1 MLKWF
6 SGEEAE
12 SGSVGPGSSPAAAPG
27 ETAVE
32 EMAERLTHTERLV
45 AQLKEM
51 IREKD
56 AVLCSKDD
64 QLKAEKEASEAKLS
78 KLRLQNK
85 AKVTSLTIQ
94 LEELRRQ
101 QGGPDTPTRSKKGS
115 SEGADQASRGKIVLL
130 KKKVEELEQ
139 QLAQR
144 VEELD
149 NKRKEVES
157 QRLRGEEMDAM
168 LIERDRKLTEKE
180 AYIVHLQTA
189 LSGDQSFTPAP
200 AQTSEASGAVQELQ
214 LLVQSLTRKVG
225 ESEERYSLLQEQS
238 ESLKELLVTEKE
250 QYTRKEI
257 MYKENIQTFK
267 DIIIQ
272 KDNQLMEV
280 SQMHE
285 QELFKLA
292 AKSDASAD
300 LEQLLKALKQK
311 LHEKEEVLL
320 GKTQVINVLQGEVDG
335 RDQQIKDLMERLRRL
350 QVERESLEAKME
362 AEKHVMRAQLRDM
375 MEKQRAEIQRLSEQ
389 HQAQLAQTQ
398 QELLGQMEELRRA
411 TVAAPSTSREASG
424 SERAPV
430 DAASV
435 QRIAELEAQAK
446 QKTEDASRSEAKF
459 LKMKAWSKSRIRQ
472 LEEELKKIQAGDAH
486 LDLISLQSRITALEE
501 EREENLCK
509 LEQYDELQAKNE
521 MLQAKLAAYEEQQR
535 TLQADL
541 EQFTK
546 RAASQASESGS
557 ADDAQSQVLEWQE
570 MVAEAATARERAKE
584 EKAAMALRISH
595 MEEEREELI
604 EDDWFFPGCSDSAL
618 ETRQQEL
625 EEELAQARGLGQHRA
640 KKPAAPSQR
649 SLQEDFEFDG
659 QSQFQDPRST
669 SESTTPMEGENM
681 GDGLRS
687 VVEELELERNQLQ
700 EQILSLEERCQD
712 LEDRLQLQAR
722 VETLQVTFDV
732 DEDEQPFWVSQ
743 NELEKLQSQLA
754 SVRHQQSRD
763 AEKHQ
768 LLVTSLN
775 EQLQGLS
782 DMQESLE
789 SSLVE
794 KENTLAKTSEKLEL
808 VSSLRESLSLKE
820 TQFKEVSDK
829 LLQTE
834 QSLENISQKCSGSEK
849 QCGELKSEVTDLTQK
864 LSLLKEKTQKQEVTI
879 DTLQTEVDQTNEELD
894 KLNTAYLEERAQLI
908 HDLQSCEREI
918 DSLKDVL
925 LEKDKEISV
934 LSGNISEYTEQ
945 LIALKQDLKMKED
958 NLIQVENALSKAER
972 EVSILRESQ
981 NSDQRTLENKITEL
995 MENLK
1000 DTEMELLKA
1009 RDLRDSKTAEVE
1021 TLVKQADDDKKA
1033 IQELRGEIQKQ
1044 LQSHCHHLSECE
1056 MHIASLKEQL
1066 MSSAQKLQEALEL
1079 QQQFSNKEQSF
1090 EKELKSSK
1098 DEQNRL
1104 CSQVEKY
1111 RNEMHV
1117 VSQQL
1122 EEQTRT
1128 EDIIRGEMKEKEQ
1141 IIASLEIQLK
1151 EAGAQVEEERQR
1163 FEDAL
1168 KTRDSEREKMSSD
1181 LQSKSENISNLQ
1193 NLLNSLKNEKKQLQE
1208 NLEALTGEF
1217 EMQKQNVHQLKEQVT
1232 SALDSN
1238 ASYQNQVQ
1246 QLSAEAARLQQEL
1259 SDSQIT
1265 ISELRC
1271 EKESLRDEVS
1281 VLERQVSQNST
1292 VIEALQK
1299 DKEELTLQN
1308 SELSRVMEQSSHSS
1322 SEILLEKTNE
1332 CNRLQRS
1339 LREEGEKVAQLQ
1351 GRVQSL
1357 TSKVDQLQSDVAGKD
1372 GTLGNLQMTMEAQQ
1386 KRLMQLQ
1393 EEESSLKSQ
1402 LREKEEVWKENQCL
1416 KSEASNHK
1424 ITVCSLQAEA
1434 ESLREQHSQVCQQIK
1449 NGEETLRNVKHQCQK
1464 HKEELNV
1471 TNETIKSLTEQIGVL
1486 EGNARELESDAELRR
1501 GEVVKLQSHIQA
1513 ATEENHQL
1521 RAACESKEKELAHHS
1536 QVLLDLNG
1544 QLEKALE
1551 QNSSFSA
1558 TVNILTENN
1567 QRLQEELAQK
1577 EKAVSELNAD
1587 KSSLQELLS
1596 GLEKQISE
1604 DRQAIDRLLKEKE
1617 ELATAADGFKK
1628 VLQES
1633 EQSNSAGLLQKTNEC
1648 EALSKV
1654 LKEKEGW
1661 LQNLRE
1667 EADGLKKQ
1675 VAELTEMFTQK
1686 EQTALAQRSQL
1697 EDKQNELL
1705 QLHDAIRVLQEQE
1718 SVLRSGIME
1727 KDALIQQGAEER
1739 QVYQREISREKSV
1752 VSQLQAELETV
1763 RGDCA
1768 EAQLQ
1773 LQQREEEFQM
1783 SRDELNKQTQSVVLL
1798 SSQLGEAN
1806 ERAREMEVRVQKL
1819 ADEHR
1824 LLTRELEQRNAEATD
1839 LTDDAQALK
1848 EQSAAFKSEL
1858 QKTVTAL
1865 ARSQEEVT
1873 RLKTECSGLER
1884 LQGILQEK
1892 DEALRQKDTLV
1903 QQLNDSMAEL
1913 DKMLKQKTD
1922 DAVGQS
1928 AKISDL
1934 EDSVCR
1940 LRDQVDSSGLEV
1952 STLQHSLKQKEELSL
1967 EWQSQSAAAVQTLG
1981 TNLQAKEVEC
1991 SSLKEKVFHL
2001 EESVE
2006 KLNNTL
2012 QAQTSEVEDL
2022 KRVLGQ
2028 KDVALSDQFKCL
2040 QDVQRRADEAL
2051 LFKTQF
2057 TESAELVSQLQSQLH
2072 SLSTDSEHLKKSA
2085 EETQSAFNNL
2095 REKYAANLEELQDAR
2110 RQLSQRMDEV
2120 SGLQKLLD
2128 DSARQRERASS
2139 TTETLRS
2146 ELSAVCQKLEE
2157 AEDLNA
2163 KLSKEKDE
2171 ALVSHQANVSLL
2183 TVEIEKLKSQY
2194 LQVATQL
2201 NVLTENLEQREMA
2214 LHAINSQYSLQNKNT
2229 SQLVSEMQKLEEV
2242 NQRLKEEIAL
2252 SKEENRK
2259 LLTAVSCENA
2269 HLKEEF
2275 SKSLA
2280 EKKEL
2285 ENRCHQMRL
2294 QMEEECSSLKEM
2306 MERVTSERDGIQTKV
2321 SVQDQEL
2328 CQLKENLQKVEQV
2341 LQDSERE
2348 WLFVLDREK
2357 QEKNLLVEQ
2366 LKSVENE
2373 MKSKDIKVDAL
2384 KQDLDGLQEKL
2395 ALASSAIRQGSDQ
2408 LSAKELEASV
2418 SRVQL
2423 EKVLASVQE
2432 KEFENSRLKEALNA
2446 AQHQLHALLQKR
2458 GFSICAPGERSPAL
2472 SDEQVSLQN
2481 MITRLEASHQG
2492 EVDTLNSDLNQTV
2505 AHLKRTEQMLHEG
2518 ERCSDEKDHQTALLQ
2533 TKVEQ
2538 LQSQLSAEVE
2548 RAKDAAV
2555 TLSCLNSELR
2565 EKGDQIGRMNIQ
2577 ISQQLLLLAD
2587 LSQQLLDK
2595 DASIAQVMESAANE
2609 RIKTREEN
2617 SAVVGQLQSLEQE
2630 HATSAKRF
2638 EEISQQLHE
2647 QLSRL
2652 QAELEAATS
2661 QKSDLIQEKDALTSQ
2676 LVTATKEKDAT
2687 KRKLQA
2693 ALLVR
2698 KELLRKVEQYE
2709 AQTEENAEVLRL
2721 QEQLKEAADQ
2731 ARAAAERHEQHI
2743 SDLRKGNL
2751 ETEGQIT
2758 EQKAQS
2764 ERLQSEKQLLESTLN
2779 EKEQRLSQTLQTLT
2793 EKSFL
2798 LEQLQAGAAEKDAAA
2813 EQERKDWMQKLE
2825 QLQKEIQNASSTA
2838 SAAVE
2843 EAEKELAQVT
2853 HEKTKLEKKVHAAL
2867 LARKETTKKAHE
2879 REKKLTQELTELKE
2893 EYQALL
2899 EQQRQQTNDL
2909 NALQFNFEKK
2919 VKEVEELNKTSLSDQ
2934 DELASLKQLMQ
2945 ERDKS
2950 LQDLK
2955 KTMGEREIQ
2964 SQSLPN
2970 LQMELE
2976 NLKSQIGKMYEE
2988 LASKDEAL
2996 TVGEQGAEALKSKLL
3011 TAEKHLE
3018 EAQAEIKEKTDQA
3031 EERRDAL
3038 KAFELRVQQEKH
3050 VLISEKDALESRLNL
3065 LESALQHHTETA
3077 AALEETRLQCA
3088 EKQRSLDVLKR
3099 EQAEAT
3105 ALISE
3110 LKDEISSANKKLA
3123 EFAKDKTCAVCK
3135 TRRDDQD
3142 GPCFSCQRH
3151 ENLQIKL
3158 KEREEAFLM
3167 SKAQLSEK
3175 EELIAALEL
3184 QLQQQIGAHE
3194 ASMERVKTEAAELQR
3209 SQHNGTVNDQDN
3221 QSKIAALT
3229 RKLQAALLSRKELIK
3244 ENSALKQDVKRQ
3256 ADKERAKE
3264 LEFSSLEAALEEI
3277 KRQNMELESSASSAS
3292 RDKDRLRGEVDQ
3304 LLSDNHSLSAACDSL
3319 KLTIE
3324 NITQQKEAFSC
3335 QLESLKDSQTDELSK
3350 WKSKHAELKQEYE
3363 SLLQSYENISSEM
3376 EKMRQVLEATKRDQ
3390 QEAIK
3395 KAHHLEAERDV
3406 LEKQVAKLEEE
3417 QEGIK
3422 EKMRKFSKEKLCKVE
3437 ELEEE
3442 NRNTR
3447 RELTELTEN
3456 HRTEVSELTDR
3467 NRQLE
3472 AEICK
3477 LKASS
3482 EELDEKLSELHSE
3495 NKEMAAKLEEAT
3507 YTLEKASTESK
3518 TYTSSVQLKLDEA
3531 LGLSNSLTAQME
3543 TQTSELG
3550 AQMEVNNSLQKE
3562 KQSLC
3567 QQLEKMQ
3574 NDHELQLGKKDVVI
3588 QELRDVISGHSQE
3601 TVSLNEKVRILED
3614 DKSLLQEELE
3624 NVQEISD
3631 KVKNE
3636 NEYLETVALRN
3647 SEKIDELTESIALL
3661 QAQKM
3666 ELSSQLAATKDMNN
3680 QVRQEKEEEQLRL
3693 VREFEGKLK
3702 TVQRG
3707 NEGSKNV
3714 NKELQELLKEK
3725 HQEINQLQQNCI
3737 RYQEVILE
3745 LESSSKSSQ
3754 AVAEELKRELK
3765 KSSEELSALQQKCGR
3780 AEAELS
3786 VQRDL
3791 LLQAKEKLLSVESER
3806 DQMASHV
3813 SQSSRRPDNQVLQE
3827 TQPVQKTDS
3836 HVHKE
3841 FVFQQQIEELILSK
3855 DGESKKVDELKRQLD
3870 SKDGEMNALKR
3881 AMKTN
3886 EAKLSALSSSP
3897 GGAEASSLWNH
3908 LYQKAL
3914 NEKDNQ
3920 LLEQGFVIKRF
3931 LEDMRVKDKE
3941 MNDLRVTHLK
3951 LERTINE
3958 YSVAAAAQ
3966 QRQLFVLSADNAE
3979 LSESAELMAAQ
3990 VKDLSDHVERLEED
4004 KNVQNRQLSD
4014 GEDAVSRMQLKLQHT
4029 EKINADA
4036 EAQLLLLRSQNDRL
4050 QADSERLEGITVH
4063 LKTLLQSKDA
4073 EIASLLSCRD
4083 GQMSGY
4089 IQQLQAN
4096 HRSQAAA
4103 YEDRLASLGHRRE
4116 AAVKELRR
4124 LEAKLRHLQVQVDR
4138 SSQEREQTAV
4148 KMESFKESMASLQS
4162 ERERLISQQ
4171 RTLATTGGKDG
4182 AASGERLVSKGMK
4195 QEIRKLLNQMDDLN
4209 SENAMLRAQLVRYR
4223 EDLNQVLSLKDNQ
4236 LKVLL
4241 QKQQDVIRNLEH
4253 QKAAAEKRHRETRL
4267 EIQRRGE
4274 ESGALAAEISQLKDR
4289 VATQE
4294 AEILTLRN
4302 QRSATNE
4309 GRVIADL
4316 QDAVAVKA
4324 AECSHL
4330 QQNLLSQRTLTDG
4343 LQEQIQLLEKEKK
4356 QMSAEAKDKGK
4367 SQIDAF
4373 GREVE
4378 GMRRERETAEQ
4389 RAAELAKDQLQLQ
4402 QKLSE
4407 SDTRSRNTRLQ
4418 NESLCKAMAALQDDR
4433 DQLIEDFKTLRNRYD
4448 EELRETRAALNKVE
4462 RSLQDASSDLA
4473 MLAKQRDVLLLK
4485 INALESKDS
4494 HAELNKLLDQLSKA
4508 LSEKERDL
4516 TQAVLENS
4524 AHSRQL
4530 AAFSR
4535 SMGSLQ
4541 DERDRLMEELSKAK
4555 RAVDTRQ
4562 GSNVEASTGVKRCEG
4577 IGVNGVQ
4584 SEAKTRLHTKE
4595 SAQTLQKSQSLG
4607 ASDRDVSDVE
4617 VKDTGTAQE
4626 QLVAGGGSGSEE
4638 LVGRL
4643 QAERVQLHSNLQ
4655 RCMYEIQQRDQ
4666 YFQQLNQKLQQAA
4679 EEKAT
4684 VTSQLRVVS
4693 QTLRDTQTRCQ
4704 WLEGQ
4709 VQGHSQGAAYAEVAP
4724 GAPQERSNTP
4734 VGEERAEAN
4743 QLRERL
4749 LEVEQS
4755 LADERVRRESAEEAL
4770 RLSEDRVKSLS
4781 RDAQR
4786 DVSIDMDTEEEWGA
4800 ASLDPSQPLMAQKVT
4815 GGVLACRRWLRGRSL
4830 YFSRLLTS
4838 RARSRYFFLFYLFFL
4853 HVLVFMCLSSAL

>member
-1 MLKWF
+1 M
-6 SGEEAE
+6 
-12 SGSVGPGSSPAAAPG
+12 
-27 ETAVE
+27 
-32 EMAERLTHTERLV
+32 
-45 AQLKEM
+45 
-51 IREKD
+51 
-56 AVLCSKDD
+56 
-64 QLKAEKEASEAKLS
+64 
-78 KLRLQNK
+78 N
-85 AKVTSLTIQ
+85 
-94 LEELRRQ
+94 
-101 QGGPDTPTRSKKGS
+101 
-115 SEGADQASRGKIVLL
+115 
-130 KKKVEELEQ
+130 
-139 QLAQR
+139 
-144 VEELD
+144 
-149 NKRKEVES
+149 
-157 QRLRGEEMDAM
+157 
-168 LIERDRKLTEKE
+168 LI
-180 AYIVHLQTA
+180 
-189 LSGDQSFTPAP
+189 F
-200 AQTSEASGAVQELQ
+200 
-214 LLVQSLTRKVG
+214 
-225 ESEERYSLLQEQS
+225 
-238 ESLKELLVTEKE
+238 
-250 QYTRKEI
+250 
-257 MYKENIQTFK
+257 
-267 DIIIQ
+267 
-272 KDNQLMEV
+272 
-280 SQMHE
+280 
-285 QELFKLA
+285 
-292 AKSDASAD
+292 
-300 LEQLLKALKQK
+300 
-311 LHEKEEVLL
+311 
-320 GKTQVINVLQGEVDG
+320 
-335 RDQQIKDLMERLRRL
+335 
-350 QVERESLEAKME
+350 
-362 AEKHVMRAQLRDM
+362 
-375 MEKQRAEIQRLSEQ
+375 
-389 HQAQLAQTQ
+389 
-398 QELLGQMEELRRA
+398 
-411 TVAAPSTSREASG
+411 
-424 SERAPV
+424 
-430 DAASV
+430 
-435 QRIAELEAQAK
+435 
-446 QKTEDASRSEAKF
+446 
-459 LKMKAWSKSRIRQ
+459 
-472 LEEELKKIQAGDAH
+472 
-486 LDLISLQSRITALEE
+486 
-501 EREENLCK
+501 
-509 LEQYDELQAKNE
+509 
-521 MLQAKLAAYEEQQR
+521 
-535 TLQADL
+535 
-541 EQFTK
+541 
-546 RAASQASESGS
+546 
-557 ADDAQSQVLEWQE
+557 
-570 MVAEAATARERAKE
+570 
-584 EKAAMALRISH
+584 
-595 MEEEREELI
+595 
-604 EDDWFFPGCSDSAL
+604 
-618 ETRQQEL
+618 
-625 EEELAQARGLGQHRA
+625 
-640 KKPAAPSQR
+640 PSQ
-649 SLQEDFEFDG
+649 
-659 QSQFQDPRST
+659 
-669 SESTTPMEGENM
+669 
-681 GDGLRS
+681 
-687 VVEELELERNQLQ
+687 
-700 EQILSLEERCQD
+700 
-712 LEDRLQLQAR
+712 
-722 VETLQVTFDV
+722 
-732 DEDEQPFWVSQ
+732 
-743 NELEKLQSQLA
+743 
-754 SVRHQQSRD
+754 
-763 AEKHQ
+763 
-768 LLVTSLN
+768 
-775 EQLQGLS
+775 
-782 DMQESLE
+782 
-789 SSLVE
+789 
-794 KENTLAKTSEKLEL
+794 
-808 VSSLRESLSLKE
+808 
-820 TQFKEVSDK
+820 
-829 LLQTE
+829 
-834 QSLENISQKCSGSEK
+834 
-849 QCGELKSEVTDLTQK
+849 
-864 LSLLKEKTQKQEVTI
+864 TQKQEVTI

-925 LEKDKEISV
+925 LEKDKEISA

-945 LIALKQDLKMKED
+945 LITLKQDLKMKED

-972 EVSILRESQ
+972 EVIILRESQ

-995 MENLK
+995 AENLK

-1009 RDLRDSKTAEVE
+1009 RDLRDLKTAEVE

-1044 LQSHCHHLSECE
+1044 MQSHCHHLSECE

-1066 MSSAQKLQEALEL
+1066 MSSAQKLQETLEL

-1128 EDIIRGEMKEKEQ
+1128 EDIIRGEMKEKEE
-1141 IIASLEIQLK
+1141 IIASLEIRLK

-1163 FEDAL
+1163 FEDVL
-1168 KTRDSEREKMSSD
+1168 KTRDSEMEKMSSD

-1217 EMQKQNVHQLKEQVT
+1217 EMQKENVHQLKEQLT
-1232 SALDSN
+1232 SALDSS

-1259 SDSQIT
+1259 RESQIT
-1265 ISELRC
+1265 ISELRS
-1271 EKESLRDEVS
+1271 EKESLRDKVS
-1281 VLERQVSQNST
+1281 VLESEISQNSA
-1292 VIEALQK
+1292 VMEALQK

-1308 SELSRVMEQSSHSS
+1308 GELSRVMEQSSHSS

-1332 CNRLQRS
+1332 CNQLQRS

-1351 GRVQSL
+1351 ERVHSL
-1357 TSKVDQLQSDVAGKD
+1357 TSRVGQLQSDVAGKD

-1386 KRLMQLQ
+1386 KQLKQLQ

-1402 LREKEEVWKENQCL
+1402 LREKEEVWNENERL
-1416 KSEASNHK
+1416 KSEVGNHQ

-1434 ESLREQHSQVCQQIK
+1434 ESLREQQK
-1449 NGEETLRNVKHQCQK
+1449 NGEETLRNVKRQCQK

-1471 TNETIKSLTEQIGVL
+1471 TNETIKSLTEQLGVL
-1486 EGNARELESDAELRR
+1486 QGNARELESDAELRR
-1501 GEVVKLQSHIQA
+1501 GEAVKLQSHVQA

-1521 RAACESKEKELAHHS
+1521 RAACEAKEKELAHHS
-1536 QVLLDLNG
+1536 QVVLDLNG

-1617 ELATAADGFKK
+1617 ELLATADGLKK

-1661 LQNLRE
+1661 LQNLRD

-1675 VAELTEMFTQK
+1675 VAEVTEMFTQK
-1686 EQTALAQRSQL
+1686 EQTALEQRSQL
-1697 EDKQNELL
+1697 EDKQNELS
-1705 QLHDAIRVLQEQE
+1705 QLHETIRVLQEQE
-1718 SVLRSGIME
+1718 SVLRSGVME
-1727 KDALIQQGAEER
+1727 KDALIQRGAEER
-1739 QVYQREISREKSV
+1739 QVHQSEISREKSV

-1768 EAQLQ
+1768 EAKLQ

-1783 SRDELNKQTQSVVLL
+1783 SRDELNKQTQSVVSL
-1798 SSQLGEAN
+1798 SGQLGEAQ
-1806 ERAREMEVRVQKL
+1806 ERARELEVRVQQL

-1839 LTDDAQALK
+1839 LTDDVQALK
-1848 EQSAAFKSEL
+1848 EQSAALKSEL

-1865 ARSQEEVT
+1865 AGSQEEVT
-1873 RLKTECSGLER
+1873 RLNTECSGLER
-1884 LQGILQEK
+1884 LQVVLQEK

-1913 DKMLKQKTD
+1913 EKMLKQKTD
-1922 DAVGQS
+1922 DAAGQS

-1981 TNLQAKEVEC
+1981 TDLQAKEVEC
-1991 SSLKEKVFHL
+1991 CSLKEKVFHL

-2006 KLNNTL
+2006 KLNNAL
-2012 QAQTSEVEDL
+2012 QAQISEVEDL

-2028 KDVALSDQFKCL
+2028 KDAALSDQFKCL
-2040 QDVQRRADEAL
+2040 QDVQIRADEAS

-2072 SLSTDSEHLKKSA
+2072 SLSTDSEHLKKSS

-2128 DSARQRERASS
+2128 DSASQRERASS
-2139 TTETLRS
+2139 TTETVRS
-2146 ELSAVCQKLEE
+2146 ELSAVSQKLEE

-2171 ALVSHQANVSLL
+2171 ALASHQANVSLL
-2183 TVEIEKLKSQY
+2183 TVEIDKLKSQY

-2214 LHAINSQYSLQNKNT
+2214 LHAINSQYSLQNKHT
-2229 SQLVSEMQKLEEV
+2229 SQLVSEMQKLEEG

-2285 ENRCHQMRL
+2285 EGRCHQMRL
-2294 QMEEECSSLKEM
+2294 QMEEESGSLKEM
-2306 MERVTSERDGIQTKV
+2306 MERVTSERDGLQTKV
-2321 SVQDQEL
+2321 SVKDEEL
-2328 CQLKENLQKVEQV
+2328 CQLKENVQKVEQV
-2341 LQDSERE
+2341 LQDSEKE

-2373 MKSKDIKVDAL
+2373 MKSKDVKVDAL

-2395 ALASSAIRQGSDQ
+2395 AVASSAIRQGSDQ

-2432 KEFENSRLKEALNA
+2432 KEVENSRLKEALNA
-2446 AQHQLHALLQKR
+2446 AQQHLHTLLQKR
-2458 GFSICAPGERSPAL
+2458 GLSICAPGERSPAL

-2481 MITRLEASHQG
+2481 MITRLEESHQG

-2505 AHLKRTEQMLHEG
+2505 AHLKRTEEMLNEG
-2518 ERCSDEKDHQTALLQ
+2518 ERCSDEKEQQKALLQ

-2538 LQSQLSAEVE
+2538 LQSELSAEVE
-2548 RAKDAAV
+2548 RAKEAAA
-2555 TLSCLNSELR
+2555 TLSRLNSELR
-2565 EKGDQIGRMNIQ
+2565 EKGEQIGRMNIQ
-2577 ISQQLLLLAD
+2577 IAD

-2617 SAVVGQLQSLEQE
+2617 SAVVGQLQSSEQE
-2630 HATSAKRF
+2630 HTASAKRS
-2638 EEISQQLHE
+2638 EEISQQLH
-2647 QLSRL
+2647 QRLSRL
-2652 QAELEAATS
+2652 QAELEAADS
-2661 QKSDLIQEKDALTSQ
+2661 QKSDLIQEKDALTTQ

-2687 KRKLQA
+2687 KKKLQA

-2698 KELLRKVEQYE
+2698 KELLKKVEQYE
-2709 AQTEENAEVLRL
+2709 AQTEENAEVFRL

-2751 ETEGQIT
+2751 ETEGQII

-2764 ERLQSEKQLLESTLN
+2764 ERLQSEKQLLESTLT
-2779 EKEQRLSQTLQTLT
+2779 EKEQCLSQTLQTLT
-2793 EKSFL
+2793 EKSSQ
-2798 LEQLQAGAAEKDAAA
+2798 LEQLQASAAEKDAAS
-2813 EQERKDWMQKLE
+2813 EQERKDWVQKLD
-2825 QLQKEIQNASSTA
+2825 QLQKEIQQASSTA
-2838 SAAVE
+2838 SAE
-2843 EAEKELAQVT
+2843 LGKELAQVT
-2853 HEKTKLEKKVHAAL
+2853 QEKTKLEKKVHAAL
-2867 LARKETTKKAHE
+2867 LARKETTKKAQE
-2879 REKKLTQELTELKE
+2879 REKKLAQELAELKE
-2893 EYQALL
+2893 EHQALL
-2899 EQQRQQTNDL
+2899 EQQRLQTNDL
-2909 NALQFNFEKK
+2909 NAVQFNFEKK
-2919 VKEVEELNKTSLSDQ
+2919 VKEVEELNKTSLSDR
-2934 DELASLKQLMQ
+2934 DELASLKQLLQ

-2955 KTMGEREIQ
+2955 KTMVEREVQ
-2964 SQSLPN
+2964 SHSLPN

-2976 NLKSQIGKMYEE
+2976 NLKSQIGKMHEE

-2996 TVGEQGAEALKSKLL
+2996 TAGEQGAKALKSELL

-3018 EAQAEIKEKTDQA
+3018 EAQAEMKEKMDQA
-3031 EERRDAL
+3031 EEREAAL
-3038 KAFELRVQQEKH
+3038 RAFGLRVQQEKQG
-3050 VLISEKDALESRLNL
+3050 LISEKEALESRLDL
-3065 LESALQHHTETA
+3065 LEPALQQHAETA
-3077 AALEETRLQCA
+3077 AALEEARLQHA
-3088 EKQRSLDVLKR
+3088 EKQRSLEGLKQ
-3099 EQAEAT
+3099 EQAEAV
-3105 ALISE
+3105 ALIRE
-3110 LKDEISSANKKLA
+3110 LKEEISSANKKLA

-3135 TRRDDQD
+3135 TRPGDQD

-3151 ENLQIKL
+3151 QNLQLKL
-3158 KEREEAFLM
+3158 KESEEAFVM

-3184 QLQQQIGAHE
+3184 QLQQQVG
-3194 ASMERVKTEAAELQR
+3194 ASMERVKSQAAELQR
-3209 SQHNGTVNDQDN
+3209 SQQNGTRGNDQDH
-3221 QSKIAALT
+3221 QSKVAALT

-3244 ENSALKQDVKRQ
+3244 ENSGLKQDVKRQ

-3277 KRQNMELESSASSAS
+3277 KRKNRELESSASSES
-3292 RDKDRLRGEVDQ
+3292 RDKDKLRGEVDQ

-3363 SLLQSYENISSEM
+3363 SLLQSYENISGEM
-3376 EKMRQVLEATKRDQ
+3376 EKMRQILEATKRDR

-3406 LEKQVAKLEEE
+3406 LERQVAKLLEEH
-3417 QEGIK
+3417 EGIK
-3422 EKMRKFSKEKLCKVE
+3422 EKTRRFSKEKLCKVE
-3437 ELEEE
+3437 QLEEE

-3447 RELTELTEN
+3447 RELTELAEN
-3456 HRTEVSELTDR
+3456 HGREVSELTDR

-3472 AEICK
+3472 AQICK

-3507 YTLEKASTESK
+3507 DALEKASAESK
-3518 TYTSSVQLKLDEA
+3518 TYTSSMQLRLDEA
-3531 LGLSNSLTAQME
+3531 LGLSKSLTAQME

-3550 AQMEVNNSLQKE
+3550 AQMEINNSLQKE

-3567 QQLEKMQ
+3567 QQIEKMQ
-3574 NDHELQLGKKDVVI
+3574 NDQQSQLGKKDVAI
-3588 QELRDVISGHSQE
+3588 RELKDVISGHSQE

-3647 SEKIDELTESIALL
+3647 SEKIDELTESVALL
-3661 QAQKM
+3661 QAQNT
-3666 ELSSQLAATKDMNN
+3666 ELNSQLAATKDMNN
-3680 QVRQEKEEEQLRL
+3680 QVRREKEEEQLRL

-3707 NEGSKNV
+3707 KDGSKNM

-3765 KSSEELSALQQKCGR
+3765 KSSEEQAALQQNCSR

-3786 VQRDL
+3786 VQRN
-3791 LLQAKEKLLSVESER
+3791 LLQQAKDKLLRVESER

-3813 SQSSRRPDNQVLQE
+3813 SQPSRRPDNQVLQE
-3827 TQPVQKTDS
+3827 TPPVQKADA
-3836 HVHKE
+3836 HVQE
-3841 FVFQQQIEELILSK
+3841 LVFQQQIEELILSK
-3855 DGESKKVDELKRQLD
+3855 DRESTKVDELKRQLD

-3881 AMKTN
+3881 AMKTS

-3897 GGAEASSLWNH
+3897 GGAEASALWNH

-3941 MNDLRVTHLK
+3941 MSDLRATHLK

-3979 LSESAELMAAQ
+3979 LSESAELMAAR
-3990 VKDLSDHVERLEED
+3990 VRDLSDHVERLEGD
-4004 KNVQNRQLSD
+4004 KTLQNRQLSD
-4014 GEDAVSRMQLKLQHT
+4014 GEEAVSQMQLKLQQT
-4029 EKINADA
+4029 EKTNADA
-4036 EAQLLLLRSQNDRL
+4036 EAQLLLFRAQNDGLR
-4050 QADSERLEGITVH
+4050 ADSERLEGMAAH

-4089 IQQLQAN
+4089 IEQLQAN
-4096 HRSQAAA
+4096 YRSQAAA
-4103 YEDRLASLGHRRE
+4103 YEERSASLGRQRE

-4124 LEAKLRHLQVQVDR
+4124 LEAKLRHLQIQVER

-4148 KMESFKESMASLQS
+4148 KMESLKKSMASLQS
-4162 ERERLISQQ
+4162 ERERLMSQQ
-4171 RTLATTGGKDG
+4171 RALATTGGKDG
-4182 AASGERLVSKGMK
+4182 AASGERLASKGLK

-4241 QKQQDVIRNLEH
+4241 QKQQDVIRNLEQ
-4253 QKAAAEKRHRETRL
+4253 QKAAAEKRLRETR
-4267 EIQRRGE
+4267 
-4274 ESGALAAEISQLKDR
+4274 
-4289 VATQE
+4289 QE
-4294 AEILTLRN
+4294 
-4302 QRSATNE
+4302 
-4309 GRVIADL
+4309 
-4316 QDAVAVKA
+4316 
-4324 AECSHL
+4324 
-4330 QQNLLSQRTLTDG
+4330 LLSRRTLTDG
-4343 LQEQIQLLEKEKK
+4343 LQEQIQLLEQEKS
-4356 QMSAEAKDKGK
+4356 QMSAEAKDKDK
-4367 SQIDAF
+4367 SRADAL

-4389 RAAELAKDQLQLQ
+4389 RAAGLEKDQLQLQ
-4402 QKLSE
+4402 QKLSD
-4407 SDTRSRNTRLQ
+4407 SDARGRNTRLQ

-4448 EELRETRAALNKVE
+4448 EELRESRAALNKAE
-4462 RSLQDASSDLA
+4462 RSLRDASSDLA

-4516 TQAVLENS
+4516 TQAALENS

-4555 RAVDTRQ
+4555 RVVDTRR
-4562 GSNVEASTGVKRCEG
+4562 GSNVEASAGVTRREG
-4577 IGVNGVQ
+4577 VGVSGVQ
-4584 SEAKTRLHTKE
+4584 SEAV
-4595 SAQTLQKSQSLG
+4595 SG
-4607 ASDRDVSDVE
+4607 ASR
-4617 VKDTGTAQE
+4617 
-4626 QLVAGGGSGSEE
+4626 
-4638 LVGRL
+4638 
-4643 QAERVQLHSNLQ
+4643 
-4655 RCMYEIQQRDQ
+4655 
-4666 YFQQLNQKLQQAA
+4666 
-4679 EEKAT
+4679 
-4684 VTSQLRVVS
+4684 
-4693 QTLRDTQTRCQ
+4693 
-4704 WLEGQ
+4704 
-4709 VQGHSQGAAYAEVAP
+4709 
-4724 GAPQERSNTP
+4724 
-4734 VGEERAEAN
+4734 
-4743 QLRERL
+4743 
-4749 LEVEQS
+4749 
-4755 LADERVRRESAEEAL
+4755 
-4770 RLSEDRVKSLS
+4770 
-4781 RDAQR
+4781 
-4786 DVSIDMDTEEEWGA
+4786 
-4800 ASLDPSQPLMAQKVT
+4800 
-4815 GGVLACRRWLRGRSL
+4815 
-4830 YFSRLLTS
+4830 
-4838 RARSRYFFLFYLFFL
+4838 
-4853 HVLVFMCLSSAL
+4853 

>member
-1 MLKWF
+1 
-6 SGEEAE
+6 
-12 SGSVGPGSSPAAAPG
+12 
-27 ETAVE
+27 
-32 EMAERLTHTERLV
+32 
-45 AQLKEM
+45 
-51 IREKD
+51 
-56 AVLCSKDD
+56 
-64 QLKAEKEASEAKLS
+64 
-78 KLRLQNK
+78 
-85 AKVTSLTIQ
+85 
-94 LEELRRQ
+94 
-101 QGGPDTPTRSKKGS
+101 
-115 SEGADQASRGKIVLL
+115 
-130 KKKVEELEQ
+130 
-139 QLAQR
+139 
-144 VEELD
+144 
-149 NKRKEVES
+149 
-157 QRLRGEEMDAM
+157 
-168 LIERDRKLTEKE
+168 
-180 AYIVHLQTA
+180 
-189 LSGDQSFTPAP
+189 
-200 AQTSEASGAVQELQ
+200 
-214 LLVQSLTRKVG
+214 
-225 ESEERYSLLQEQS
+225 
-238 ESLKELLVTEKE
+238 
-250 QYTRKEI
+250 
-257 MYKENIQTFK
+257 
-267 DIIIQ
+267 
-272 KDNQLMEV
+272 
-280 SQMHE
+280 
-285 QELFKLA
+285 
-292 AKSDASAD
+292 
-300 LEQLLKALKQK
+300 
-311 LHEKEEVLL
+311 
-320 GKTQVINVLQGEVDG
+320 
-335 RDQQIKDLMERLRRL
+335 
-350 QVERESLEAKME
+350 
-362 AEKHVMRAQLRDM
+362 
-375 MEKQRAEIQRLSEQ
+375 
-389 HQAQLAQTQ
+389 
-398 QELLGQMEELRRA
+398 
-411 TVAAPSTSREASG
+411 
-424 SERAPV
+424 
-430 DAASV
+430 
-435 QRIAELEAQAK
+435 
-446 QKTEDASRSEAKF
+446 
-459 LKMKAWSKSRIRQ
+459 
-472 LEEELKKIQAGDAH
+472 
-486 LDLISLQSRITALEE
+486 
-501 EREENLCK
+501 
-509 LEQYDELQAKNE
+509 
-521 MLQAKLAAYEEQQR
+521 
-535 TLQADL
+535 
-541 EQFTK
+541 
-546 RAASQASESGS
+546 
-557 ADDAQSQVLEWQE
+557 
-570 MVAEAATARERAKE
+570 
-584 EKAAMALRISH
+584 
-595 MEEEREELI
+595 
-604 EDDWFFPGCSDSAL
+604 
-618 ETRQQEL
+618 
-625 EEELAQARGLGQHRA
+625 
-640 KKPAAPSQR
+640 
-649 SLQEDFEFDG
+649 
-659 QSQFQDPRST
+659 
-669 SESTTPMEGENM
+669 MEGENM
-681 GDGLRS
+681 GGWWPEHSTPDTDGLRS

-849 QCGELKSEVTDLTQK
+849 QCGELKSEVADLTQK

-981 NSDQRTLENKITEL
+981 NSDQRTLESKITEL

-1128 EDIIRGEMKEKEQ
+1128 EDIIRGEMKEK
-1141 IIASLEIQLK
+1141 
-1151 EAGAQVEEERQR
+1151 
-1163 FEDAL
+1163 
-1168 KTRDSEREKMSSD
+1168 
-1181 LQSKSENISNLQ
+1181 SKSY
-1193 NLLNSLKNEKKQLQE
+1193 LKNEKKQLQE

-1238 ASYQNQVQ
+1238 ASYQNQV
-1246 QLSAEAARLQQEL
+1246 
-1259 SDSQIT
+1259 
-1265 ISELRC
+1265 
-1271 EKESLRDEVS
+1271 
-1281 VLERQVSQNST
+1281 SQNST

-1308 SELSRVMEQSSHSS
+1308 MP
-1322 SEILLEKTNE
+1322 
-1332 CNRLQRS
+1332 
-1339 LREEGEKVAQLQ
+1339 
-1351 GRVQSL
+1351 
-1357 TSKVDQLQSDVAGKD
+1357 
-1372 GTLGNLQMTMEAQQ
+1372 
-1386 KRLMQLQ
+1386 
-1393 EEESSLKSQ
+1393 
-1402 LREKEEVWKENQCL
+1402 
-1416 KSEASNHK
+1416 
-1424 ITVCSLQAEA
+1424 
-1434 ESLREQHSQVCQQIK
+1434 K
-1449 NGEETLRNVKHQCQK
+1449 N
-1464 HKEELNV
+1464 KEELNV

-1596 GLEKQISE
+1596 GLEKKISE

-1686 EQTALAQRSQL
+1686 EQTALEQRSQL

-1768 EAQLQ
+1768 EAKLQ

-1892 DEALRQKDTLV
+1892 DEALRQKDTLCK
-1903 QQLNDSMAEL
+1903 N
-1913 DKMLKQKTD
+1913 
-1922 DAVGQS
+1922 
-1928 AKISDL
+1928 IDL

-1967 EWQSQSAAAVQTLG
+1967 EWQSQSAAADQTLG

-2446 AQHQLHALLQKR
+2446 AQHQLHTLLQKR

-3077 AALEETRLQCA
+3077 AALEEARLQCA

-3158 KEREEAFLM
+3158 KEREE
-3167 SKAQLSEK
+3167 

-3244 ENSALKQDVKRQ
+3244 ENSALKQDIKRQ

-3376 EKMRQVLEATKRDQ
+3376 EKMRQVLEATKRDR

-3707 NEGSKNV
+3707 NDGSKNV

-3791 LLQAKEKLLSVESER
+3791 LQQAKEKLLSVESER

-4138 SSQEREQTAV
+4138 SSQEREH
-4148 KMESFKESMASLQS
+4148 
-4162 ERERLISQQ
+4162 
-4171 RTLATTGGKDG
+4171 G
-4182 AASGERLVSKGMK
+4182 
-4195 QEIRKLLNQMDDLN
+4195 
-4209 SENAMLRAQLVRYR
+4209 
-4223 EDLNQVLSLKDNQ
+4223 
-4236 LKVLL
+4236 
-4241 QKQQDVIRNLEH
+4241 
-4253 QKAAAEKRHRETRL
+4253 
-4267 EIQRRGE
+4267 
-4274 ESGALAAEISQLKDR
+4274 
-4289 VATQE
+4289 
-4294 AEILTLRN
+4294 
-4302 QRSATNE
+4302 
-4309 GRVIADL
+4309 
-4316 QDAVAVKA
+4316 
-4324 AECSHL
+4324 
-4330 QQNLLSQRTLTDG
+4330 
-4343 LQEQIQLLEKEKK
+4343 
-4356 QMSAEAKDKGK
+4356 
-4367 SQIDAF
+4367 
-4373 GREVE
+4373 
-4378 GMRRERETAEQ
+4378 
-4389 RAAELAKDQLQLQ
+4389 
-4402 QKLSE
+4402 
-4407 SDTRSRNTRLQ
+4407 
-4418 NESLCKAMAALQDDR
+4418 
-4433 DQLIEDFKTLRNRYD
+4433 
-4448 EELRETRAALNKVE
+4448 
-4462 RSLQDASSDLA
+4462 
-4473 MLAKQRDVLLLK
+4473 
-4485 INALESKDS
+4485 
-4494 HAELNKLLDQLSKA
+4494 
-4508 LSEKERDL
+4508 
-4516 TQAVLENS
+4516 
-4524 AHSRQL
+4524 
-4530 AAFSR
+4530 
-4535 SMGSLQ
+4535 
-4541 DERDRLMEELSKAK
+4541 
-4555 RAVDTRQ
+4555 
-4562 GSNVEASTGVKRCEG
+4562 
-4577 IGVNGVQ
+4577 
-4584 SEAKTRLHTKE
+4584 
-4595 SAQTLQKSQSLG
+4595 
-4607 ASDRDVSDVE
+4607 
-4617 VKDTGTAQE
+4617 
-4626 QLVAGGGSGSEE
+4626 
-4638 LVGRL
+4638 
-4643 QAERVQLHSNLQ
+4643 
-4655 RCMYEIQQRDQ
+4655 
-4666 YFQQLNQKLQQAA
+4666 
-4679 EEKAT
+4679 
-4684 VTSQLRVVS
+4684 
-4693 QTLRDTQTRCQ
+4693 
-4704 WLEGQ
+4704 
-4709 VQGHSQGAAYAEVAP
+4709 
-4724 GAPQERSNTP
+4724 
-4734 VGEERAEAN
+4734 
-4743 QLRERL
+4743 
-4749 LEVEQS
+4749 
-4755 LADERVRRESAEEAL
+4755 
-4770 RLSEDRVKSLS
+4770 
-4781 RDAQR
+4781 
-4786 DVSIDMDTEEEWGA
+4786 
-4800 ASLDPSQPLMAQKVT
+4800 
-4815 GGVLACRRWLRGRSL
+4815 
-4830 YFSRLLTS
+4830 
-4838 RARSRYFFLFYLFFL
+4838 
-4853 HVLVFMCLSSAL
+4853 

>member
-1 MLKWF
+1 MYLIF
-6 SGEEAE
+6 
-12 SGSVGPGSSPAAAPG
+12 
-27 ETAVE
+27 
-32 EMAERLTHTERLV
+32 
-45 AQLKEM
+45 
-51 IREKD
+51 
-56 AVLCSKDD
+56 
-64 QLKAEKEASEAKLS
+64 LS
-78 KLRLQNK
+78 Q
-85 AKVTSLTIQ
+85 
-94 LEELRRQ
+94 
-101 QGGPDTPTRSKKGS
+101 
-115 SEGADQASRGKIVLL
+115 
-130 KKKVEELEQ
+130 
-139 QLAQR
+139 
-144 VEELD
+144 
-149 NKRKEVES
+149 
-157 QRLRGEEMDAM
+157 
-168 LIERDRKLTEKE
+168 
-180 AYIVHLQTA
+180 
-189 LSGDQSFTPAP
+189 
-200 AQTSEASGAVQELQ
+200 
-214 LLVQSLTRKVG
+214 
-225 ESEERYSLLQEQS
+225 
-238 ESLKELLVTEKE
+238 
-250 QYTRKEI
+250 
-257 MYKENIQTFK
+257 
-267 DIIIQ
+267 
-272 KDNQLMEV
+272 
-280 SQMHE
+280 
-285 QELFKLA
+285 
-292 AKSDASAD
+292 
-300 LEQLLKALKQK
+300 
-311 LHEKEEVLL
+311 
-320 GKTQVINVLQGEVDG
+320 
-335 RDQQIKDLMERLRRL
+335 
-350 QVERESLEAKME
+350 
-362 AEKHVMRAQLRDM
+362 
-375 MEKQRAEIQRLSEQ
+375 
-389 HQAQLAQTQ
+389 
-398 QELLGQMEELRRA
+398 
-411 TVAAPSTSREASG
+411 
-424 SERAPV
+424 
-430 DAASV
+430 
-435 QRIAELEAQAK
+435 
-446 QKTEDASRSEAKF
+446 
-459 LKMKAWSKSRIRQ
+459 
-472 LEEELKKIQAGDAH
+472 
-486 LDLISLQSRITALEE
+486 
-501 EREENLCK
+501 
-509 LEQYDELQAKNE
+509 
-521 MLQAKLAAYEEQQR
+521 
-535 TLQADL
+535 
-541 EQFTK
+541 
-546 RAASQASESGS
+546 
-557 ADDAQSQVLEWQE
+557 
-570 MVAEAATARERAKE
+570 
-584 EKAAMALRISH
+584 
-595 MEEEREELI
+595 
-604 EDDWFFPGCSDSAL
+604 
-618 ETRQQEL
+618 
-625 EEELAQARGLGQHRA
+625 
-640 KKPAAPSQR
+640 
-649 SLQEDFEFDG
+649 
-659 QSQFQDPRST
+659 
-669 SESTTPMEGENM
+669 
-681 GDGLRS
+681 
-687 VVEELELERNQLQ
+687 
-700 EQILSLEERCQD
+700 
-712 LEDRLQLQAR
+712 
-722 VETLQVTFDV
+722 
-732 DEDEQPFWVSQ
+732 
-743 NELEKLQSQLA
+743 
-754 SVRHQQSRD
+754 
-763 AEKHQ
+763 
-768 LLVTSLN
+768 
-775 EQLQGLS
+775 
-782 DMQESLE
+782 
-789 SSLVE
+789 
-794 KENTLAKTSEKLEL
+794 
-808 VSSLRESLSLKE
+808 
-820 TQFKEVSDK
+820 
-829 LLQTE
+829 
-834 QSLENISQKCSGSEK
+834 
-849 QCGELKSEVTDLTQK
+849 
-864 LSLLKEKTQKQEVTI
+864 TQKQDVTI

-945 LIALKQDLKMKED
+945 LITLKQDLKMKED
-958 NLIQVENALSKAER
+958 NLIQVENALSKADR
-972 EVSILRESQ
+972 EVIILRESQ

-995 MENLK
+995 AENLK

-1021 TLVKQADDDKKA
+1021 TLVKQADDDKRA

-1044 LQSHCHHLSECE
+1044 MQSHCHHLSECE

-1066 MSSAQKLQEALEL
+1066 ISSAQKLQETLEL
-1079 QQQFSNKEQSF
+1079 QQQFRNKEQSF

-1117 VSQQL
+1117 VSQRL

-1128 EDIIRGEMKEKEQ
+1128 EGIIRGEIKEKEE
-1141 IIASLEIQLK
+1141 IIVSLEIQLK

-1163 FEDAL
+1163 LEDAL
-1168 KTRDSEREKMSSD
+1168 KTKDSEMEKMNSD

-1193 NLLNSLKNEKKQLQE
+1193 NHLNSLKNEKKQLQE
-1208 NLEALTGEF
+1208 NLEALTGEL
-1217 EMQKQNVHQLKEQVT
+1217 EMEKQNVHQLKQQLT

-1238 ASYQNQVQ
+1238 ASYQNQVE

-1265 ISELRC
+1265 ISELGS
-1271 EKESLRDEVS
+1271 EKESLRDKVS
-1281 VLERQVSQNST
+1281 VLEKEVSQNRT
-1292 VIEALQK
+1292 VMEALQK

-1308 SELSRVMEQSSHSS
+1308 GELSRVMEQSSHSS

-1332 CNRLQRS
+1332 CNQLQRS

-1351 GRVQSL
+1351 ERVQSL
-1357 TSKVDQLQSDVAGKD
+1357 TSKVDQLQSDLAGKD

-1386 KRLMQLQ
+1386 KQLMQLQ
-1393 EEESSLKSQ
+1393 EEESSLRGQ
-1402 LREKEEVWKENQCL
+1402 LREKEDVWKENERL
-1416 KSEASNHK
+1416 KSEVSNHQ
-1424 ITVCSLQAEA
+1424 ISVCSLQAEA
-1434 ESLREQHSQVCQQIK
+1434 EALREKHSQVCQQVK
-1449 NGEETLRNVKHQCQK
+1449 NGEETLTNVKRQCQK

-1471 TNETIKSLTEQIGVL
+1471 TNETIKSLTEQMGVL

-1501 GEVVKLQSHIQA
+1501 AEVVKLQSHIQA

-1551 QNSSFSA
+1551 QKSSFSA
-1558 TVNILTENN
+1558 TVNSLTENN

-1577 EKAVSELNAD
+1577 EKAVSQLNAD
-1587 KSSLQELLS
+1587 KSSLQELLP

-1617 ELATAADGFKK
+1617 ELLTTADGLKK

-1667 EADGLKKQ
+1667 EAEGLKKQ

-1686 EQTALAQRSQL
+1686 EQTALEQRSQL

-1705 QLHDAIRVLQEQE
+1705 QLHDTIRALQEQE
-1718 SVLRSGIME
+1718 SVLRTGILE
-1727 KDALIQQGAEER
+1727 KEALIQRGAEER
-1739 QVYQREISREKSV
+1739 QVYQSEISLEKSV

-1768 EAQLQ
+1768 EAKLQ

-1798 SSQLGEAN
+1798 SSQLGEAD
-1806 ERAREMEVRVQKL
+1806 ERAREMEVRVQQL

-1839 LTDDAQALK
+1839 LTDDVQALK
-1848 EQSAAFKSEL
+1848 EQSAALKSEL

-1873 RLKTECSGLER
+1873 RLETECSGLER
-1884 LQGILQEK
+1884 LRVILPEK
-1892 DEALRQKDTLV
+1892 DEALRQKDALV
-1903 QQLNDSMAEL
+1903 QQLNDSMAER
-1913 DKMLKQKTD
+1913 DKMLKQKAD
-1922 DAVGQS
+1922 DALGQS

-1981 TNLQAKEVEC
+1981 ANLQAKEVEC

-2006 KLNNTL
+2006 KLSNTL
-2012 QAQTSEVEDL
+2012 QAQISEVEDL

-2028 KDVALSDQFKCL
+2028 KDAALSDQFKCL

-2110 RQLSQRMDEV
+2110 RQLSQRMDEA

-2128 DSARQRERASS
+2128 DSASQRERASS

-2171 ALVSHQANVSLL
+2171 ALASHQANVSLL

-2214 LHAINSQYSLQNKNT
+2214 LHAINSQYSLQNKHT
-2229 SQLVSEMQKLEEV
+2229 SQVVSEMQKLEEG
-2242 NQRLKEEIAL
+2242 NQRLKEEMAL

-2259 LLTAVSCENA
+2259 LLTALSCENA

-2285 ENRCHQMRL
+2285 EGRCHQMRL
-2294 QMEEECSSLKEM
+2294 QTEEESSSLKEM
-2306 MERVTSERDGIQTKV
+2306 MERVTSERDGLQTKV
-2321 SVQDQEL
+2321 SVKDEEL
-2328 CQLKENLQKVEQV
+2328 CQLKENVQKVEQV

-2373 MKSKDIKVDAL
+2373 MKSKDVKVDAL

-2423 EKVLASVQE
+2423 ETVLASVQE
-2432 KEFENSRLKEALNA
+2432 KEFENSHLKEALNA
-2446 AQHQLHALLQKR
+2446 AQQQVHTLLQKR
-2458 GFSICAPGERSPAL
+2458 GFPVCAPGERSPAL
-2472 SDEQVSLQN
+2472 SDDQMSLQN
-2481 MITRLEASHQG
+2481 MITRLEESHQG
-2492 EVDTLNSDLNQTV
+2492 EVDTLSSDLNQTV
-2505 AHLKRTEQMLHEG
+2505 ARLKRTEEMLNEG
-2518 ERCSDEKDHQTALLQ
+2518 ERCSDEKDQQTALLH
-2533 TKVEQ
+2533 TEVEQ

-2548 RAKDAAV
+2548 RAKEAAV
-2555 TLSCLNSELR
+2555 TLSRFNSELR
-2565 EKGDQIGRMNIQ
+2565 EKGEQIGRMDIQ
-2577 ISQQLLLLAD
+2577 ISQQQQLLAD
-2587 LSQQLLDK
+2587 LSQQLLDR

-2617 SAVVGQLQSLEQE
+2617 SAVVGQLQSSEQE
-2630 HATSAKRF
+2630 HKTSAKRS
-2638 EEISQQLHE
+2638 EETSQQLRE

-2652 QAELEAATS
+2652 QAELQAAES

-2676 LVTATKEKDAT
+2676 LATATKEKDAT
-2687 KRKLQA
+2687 KKKLQA

-2698 KELLRKVEQYE
+2698 KELLKKVEQYE
-2709 AQTEENAEVLRL
+2709 AQREESAEVSRL
-2721 QEQLKEAADQ
+2721 QEQLKEAADH
-2731 ARAAAERHEQHI
+2731 ARAAAERHEQHV

-2751 ETEGQIT
+2751 ETEGQII
-2758 EQKAQS
+2758 EQRAQI
-2764 ERLQSEKQLLESTLN
+2764 ERLQSEKQLLESTLT
-2779 EKEQRLSQTLQTLT
+2779 EKEPCLSQTLQTLT
-2793 EKSFL
+2793 EKSSL
-2798 LEQLQAGAAEKDAAA
+2798 LEQLQASAAEKDAAS
-2813 EQERKDWMQKLE
+2813 ERERKDWMQKLD
-2825 QLQKEIQNASSTA
+2825 QLQIEIQNSSSTA
-2838 SAAVE
+2838 SAAVVE
-2843 EAEKELAQVT
+2843 MEKELAQVT

-2867 LARKETTKKAHE
+2867 LARKETAKKAHE
-2879 REKKLTQELTELKE
+2879 REKKLTQELAQLKE
-2893 EYQALL
+2893 EHQGLL

-2934 DELASLKQLMQ
+2934 DELASLKQSMQ

-2955 KTMGEREIQ
+2955 KTMVEREIQ
-2964 SQSLPN
+2964 SHSLPN
-2970 LQMELE
+2970 VQMELE

-2988 LASKDEAL
+2988 LASKDEAV
-2996 TVGEQGAEALKSKLL
+2996 TVGERAAKALKSKLL

-3018 EAQAEIKEKTDQA
+3018 EARAEIKEKTDQA
-3031 EERRDAL
+3031 EERQGAL
-3038 KAFELRVQQEKH
+3038 TAFELRVQQENH
-3050 VLISEKDALESRLNL
+3050 VLISEKEALEARLKL
-3065 LESALQHHTETA
+3065 LESELQQHAETA
-3077 AALEETRLQCA
+3077 AALEETRLQRA
-3088 EKQRSLDVLKR
+3088 EKQRSLDALKQ
-3099 EQAEAT
+3099 EQAESV
-3105 ALISE
+3105 ALIRE

-3123 EFAKDKTCAVCK
+3123 EFAKEKTCAVCK
-3135 TRRDDQD
+3135 TRQDDQG
-3142 GPCFSCQRH
+3142 GPCSSCQRH
-3151 ENLQIKL
+3151 HHLQLKL
-3158 KEREEAFLM
+3158 KESEEAFLM

-3184 QLQQQIGAHE
+3184 QLQQQMGAHE
-3194 ASMERVKTEAAELQR
+3194 ASMERAKTEAAELQR
-3209 SQHNGTVNDQDN
+3209 SQQNGTQGNDQDN

-3256 ADKERAKE
+3256 ADKEQAKE
-3264 LEFSSLEAALEEI
+3264 LEFSSVEAALEEI
-3277 KRQNMELESSASSAS
+3277 KRQNRELESAASSAS
-3292 RDKDRLRGEVDQ
+3292 RDKDKLRGEVDQ

-3335 QLESLKDSQTDELSK
+3335 QLESLNDSQTDELSK

-3363 SLLQSYENISSEM
+3363 CLLQSYENISSEM
-3376 EKMRQVLEATKRDQ
+3376 EKMRQILEATKRER
-3390 QEAIK
+3390 QEATR

-3417 QEGIK
+3417 REGIK
-3422 EKMRKFSKEKLCKVE
+3422 EKTRKFSKEKLRKVE

-3447 RELTELTEN
+3447 RELAELTEN
-3456 HRTEVSELTDR
+3456 HRREASELTDR
-3467 NRQLE
+3467 NGQLE

-3482 EELDEKLSELHSE
+3482 EELDEKLSELQSE

-3507 YTLEKASTESK
+3507 YTLEEASTESR
-3518 TYTSSVQLKLDEA
+3518 TYTSSMQLRLDEA

-3543 TQTSELG
+3543 TQASELG
-3550 AQMEVNNSLQKE
+3550 AQMEINNSLQKE

-3567 QQLEKMQ
+3567 QQIEKMQ
-3574 NDHELQLGKKDVVI
+3574 NDQEWQLGQKEVAI
-3588 QELRDVISGHSQE
+3588 QELKDVISGHSQE

-3636 NEYLETVALRN
+3636 NEYLESVALRN
-3647 SEKIDELTESIALL
+3647 SEKIDELTESVALL
-3661 QAQKM
+3661 QAENV
-3666 ELSSQLAATKDMNN
+3666 ELNSQLAATKDVNN
-3680 QVRQEKEEEQLRL
+3680 QVRREKEEEQLRL

-3707 NEGSKNV
+3707 SEGSKNV

-3737 RYQEVILE
+3737 RYQEVILD
-3745 LESSSKSSQ
+3745 LESSSKGSQ
-3754 AVAEELKRELK
+3754 AAAEELKRELK
-3765 KSSEELSALQQKCGR
+3765 KSSEELSALQQNCSR

-3786 VQRDL
+3786 EQRN
-3791 LLQAKEKLLSVESER
+3791 LLQQAKDKLLRVESER
-3806 DQMASHV
+3806 DQLASHV
-3813 SQSSRRPDNQVLQE
+3813 SQSRRRPDHQVLQE
-3827 TQPVQKTDS
+3827 SQPLQKTDS

-3841 FVFQQQIEELILSK
+3841 LVFQQQIEELILSK
-3855 DGESKKVDELKRQLD
+3855 DGESQKVDELKRQLD
-3870 SKDGEMNALKR
+3870 SKDGEVNALKR
-3881 AMKTN
+3881 ALKTN

-3941 MNDLRVTHLK
+3941 MSDLRATHLK

-3958 YSVAAAAQ
+3958 YSLAAAAQ

-3979 LSESAELMAAQ
+3979 LSESAELMAARAE
-3990 VKDLSDHVERLEED
+3990 DLRDHVQRLEEE
-4004 KNVQNRQLSD
+4004 QNLQRRQLSD
-4014 GEDAVSRMQLKLQHT
+4014 GEEAVSQMQLKLRQT
-4029 EKINADA
+4029 EETNADS
-4036 EAQLLLLRSQNDRL
+4036 EAQLLLLRSQHDRL
-4050 QADSERLEGITVH
+4050 QADSERLEGITAH

-4083 GQMSGY
+4083 GQVSGY
-4089 IQQLQAN
+4089 IEQLQAN
-4096 HRSQAAA
+4096 CRSQAAA
-4103 YEDRLASLGHRRE
+4103 YEERLASLGHQRE
-4116 AAVKELRR
+4116 GGVKELRR
-4124 LEAKLRHLQVQVDR
+4124 LEAKLRHFQIQVDR

-4148 KMESFKESMASLQS
+4148 KMESLKKSMASLQS

-4171 RTLATTGGKDG
+4171 RTLTGKDG
-4182 AASGERLVSKGMK
+4182 AGSGERLVSKGMK

-4253 QKAAAEKRHRETRL
+4253 QKAAAEKRQRETRL
-4267 EIQRRGE
+4267 EVQRRDE
-4274 ESGALAAEISQLKDR
+4274 EGGALAAEVSQLRER
-4289 VATQE
+4289 VAARE

-4302 QRSATNE
+4302 QRSTTNE

-4330 QQNLLSQRTLTDG
+4330 QQDLLSQRSLTEG

-4356 QMSAEAKDKGK
+4356 QVSAEARDKDK
-4367 SQIDAF
+4367 SRIEAL

-4378 GMRRERETAEQ
+4378 GMRRERETAQQ

-4407 SDTRSRNTRLQ
+4407 SDTRSRSTRLQ

-4448 EELRETRAALNKVE
+4448 EELRESRAALNKVE

-4485 INALESKDS
+4485 IDALESKDS
-4494 HAELNKLLDQLSKA
+4494 SAELNKLLDQLSKA
-4508 LSEKERDL
+4508 LSEKEKDL

-4541 DERDRLMEELSKAK
+4541 NERDRLMEALSKAK
-4555 RAVDTRQ
+4555 RVVDTRQ
-4562 GSNVEASTGVKRCEG
+4562 GSNVEASAGGKRCEG
-4577 IGVNGVQ
+4577 MGLNGVQ
-4584 SEAKTRLHTKE
+4584 SEAV
-4595 SAQTLQKSQSLG
+4595 SG
-4607 ASDRDVSDVE
+4607 ASRWSECCLAACSSSLLHLCSGMRGPLSLFDIALIAWDRAV
-4617 VKDTGTAQE
+4617 
-4626 QLVAGGGSGSEE
+4626 LGS
-4638 LVGRL
+4638 
-4643 QAERVQLHSNLQ
+4643 
-4655 RCMYEIQQRDQ
+4655 
-4666 YFQQLNQKLQQAA
+4666 
-4679 EEKAT
+4679 
-4684 VTSQLRVVS
+4684 LR
-4693 QTLRDTQTRCQ
+4693 
-4704 WLEGQ
+4704 
-4709 VQGHSQGAAYAEVAP
+4709 
-4724 GAPQERSNTP
+4724 
-4734 VGEERAEAN
+4734 
-4743 QLRERL
+4743 
-4749 LEVEQS
+4749 
-4755 LADERVRRESAEEAL
+4755 
-4770 RLSEDRVKSLS
+4770 
-4781 RDAQR
+4781 
-4786 DVSIDMDTEEEWGA
+4786 
-4800 ASLDPSQPLMAQKVT
+4800 
-4815 GGVLACRRWLRGRSL
+4815 
-4830 YFSRLLTS
+4830 
-4838 RARSRYFFLFYLFFL
+4838 
-4853 HVLVFMCLSSAL
+4853 

>member
-1 MLKWF
+1 MYFIFF
-6 SGEEAE
+6 S
-12 SGSVGPGSSPAAAPG
+12 
-27 ETAVE
+27 
-32 EMAERLTHTERLV
+32 
-45 AQLKEM
+45 Q
-51 IREKD
+51 
-56 AVLCSKDD
+56 
-64 QLKAEKEASEAKLS
+64 
-78 KLRLQNK
+78 
-85 AKVTSLTIQ
+85 
-94 LEELRRQ
+94 
-101 QGGPDTPTRSKKGS
+101 
-115 SEGADQASRGKIVLL
+115 
-130 KKKVEELEQ
+130 
-139 QLAQR
+139 
-144 VEELD
+144 
-149 NKRKEVES
+149 
-157 QRLRGEEMDAM
+157 
-168 LIERDRKLTEKE
+168 
-180 AYIVHLQTA
+180 
-189 LSGDQSFTPAP
+189 
-200 AQTSEASGAVQELQ
+200 
-214 LLVQSLTRKVG
+214 
-225 ESEERYSLLQEQS
+225 
-238 ESLKELLVTEKE
+238 
-250 QYTRKEI
+250 
-257 MYKENIQTFK
+257 
-267 DIIIQ
+267 
-272 KDNQLMEV
+272 
-280 SQMHE
+280 
-285 QELFKLA
+285 
-292 AKSDASAD
+292 
-300 LEQLLKALKQK
+300 
-311 LHEKEEVLL
+311 
-320 GKTQVINVLQGEVDG
+320 
-335 RDQQIKDLMERLRRL
+335 
-350 QVERESLEAKME
+350 
-362 AEKHVMRAQLRDM
+362 
-375 MEKQRAEIQRLSEQ
+375 
-389 HQAQLAQTQ
+389 
-398 QELLGQMEELRRA
+398 
-411 TVAAPSTSREASG
+411 
-424 SERAPV
+424 
-430 DAASV
+430 
-435 QRIAELEAQAK
+435 
-446 QKTEDASRSEAKF
+446 
-459 LKMKAWSKSRIRQ
+459 
-472 LEEELKKIQAGDAH
+472 
-486 LDLISLQSRITALEE
+486 
-501 EREENLCK
+501 
-509 LEQYDELQAKNE
+509 
-521 MLQAKLAAYEEQQR
+521 
-535 TLQADL
+535 
-541 EQFTK
+541 
-546 RAASQASESGS
+546 
-557 ADDAQSQVLEWQE
+557 
-570 MVAEAATARERAKE
+570 
-584 EKAAMALRISH
+584 
-595 MEEEREELI
+595 
-604 EDDWFFPGCSDSAL
+604 
-618 ETRQQEL
+618 
-625 EEELAQARGLGQHRA
+625 
-640 KKPAAPSQR
+640 
-649 SLQEDFEFDG
+649 
-659 QSQFQDPRST
+659 
-669 SESTTPMEGENM
+669 
-681 GDGLRS
+681 
-687 VVEELELERNQLQ
+687 
-700 EQILSLEERCQD
+700 
-712 LEDRLQLQAR
+712 
-722 VETLQVTFDV
+722 
-732 DEDEQPFWVSQ
+732 
-743 NELEKLQSQLA
+743 
-754 SVRHQQSRD
+754 
-763 AEKHQ
+763 
-768 LLVTSLN
+768 
-775 EQLQGLS
+775 
-782 DMQESLE
+782 
-789 SSLVE
+789 
-794 KENTLAKTSEKLEL
+794 
-808 VSSLRESLSLKE
+808 
-820 TQFKEVSDK
+820 
-829 LLQTE
+829 
-834 QSLENISQKCSGSEK
+834 
-849 QCGELKSEVTDLTQK
+849 
-864 LSLLKEKTQKQEVTI
+864 TQKQEVTI
-879 DTLQTEVDQTNEELD
+879 DSLQTEVDQTNEELD

-925 LEKDKEISV
+925 LEKDKEISA

-945 LIALKQDLKMKED
+945 LITLKQDLKMKED
-958 NLIQVENALSKAER
+958 NLIQVENALSKADR
-972 EVSILRESQ
+972 EVIILRESQ
-981 NSDQRTLENKITEL
+981 NSDQQTLENKITEL
-995 MENLK
+995 VENLK

-1044 LQSHCHHLSECE
+1044 MQSHCHHLSECE

-1066 MSSAQKLQEALEL
+1066 TSSAQKLQETLEL

-1128 EDIIRGEMKEKEQ
+1128 EDIIRGEMKEKEE

-1163 FEDAL
+1163 FEDAV
-1168 KTRDSEREKMSSD
+1168 KTRDSEMEKMSSD

-1193 NLLNSLKNEKKQLQE
+1193 NLLNSLKNEKKQLQD
-1208 NLEALTGEF
+1208 NLEALTGEL
-1217 EMQKQNVHQLKEQVT
+1217 EMQKENVHQLKEQVT
-1232 SALDSN
+1232 SALDSK
-1238 ASYQNQVQ
+1238 AAYQNQVQ

-1265 ISELRC
+1265 ISELGC
-1271 EKESLRDEVS
+1271 EKESLRDKVS
-1281 VLERQVSQNST
+1281 VLESLVSQNGI

-1308 SELSRVMEQSSHSS
+1308 GELTRVMERGSHSS

-1332 CNRLQRS
+1332 CNELQRS

-1351 GRVQSL
+1351 ERVQSL
-1357 TSKVDQLQSDVAGKD
+1357 TSKVDQLQSDAAEKD
-1372 GTLGNLQMTMEAQQ
+1372 GTLGNLRMTMEAQQ
-1386 KRLMQLQ
+1386 KQLMQLQ

-1402 LREKEEVWKENQCL
+1402 LREKEDVWEENQRL
-1416 KSEASNHK
+1416 KSEVGSQQIA
-1424 ITVCSLQAEA
+1424 VCSLQEEA
-1434 ESLREQHSQVCQQIK
+1434 ESLREKHSQVCQQIK
-1449 NGEETLRNVKHQCQK
+1449 NGEETLRNVKDQCQK

-1471 TNETIKSLTEQIGVL
+1471 TNETIKSLTGQIGVL

-1501 GEVVKLQSHIQA
+1501 GEVVKLQSRIQA

-1521 RAACESKEKELAHHS
+1521 RTACESKEKELAHHS

-1551 QNSSFSA
+1551 ENSSFSA

-1577 EKAVSELNAD
+1577 EEAVSELNAD

-1596 GLEKQISE
+1596 GLQKRISE
-1604 DRQAIDRLLKEKE
+1604 DRQAIDSLLKEKE
-1617 ELATAADGFKK
+1617 ELATTADGLKK

-1633 EQSNSAGLLQKTNEC
+1633 EQSKSAGLLQKTNEC

-1686 EQTALAQRSQL
+1686 EQTVLEQRSQL

-1705 QLHDAIRVLQEQE
+1705 HLHDTVRVLEEQE

-1727 KDALIQQGAEER
+1727 KDALIQRGAEEL
-1739 QVYQREISREKSV
+1739 QVYQSEISLEKSL

-1768 EAQLQ
+1768 EAKLQ

-1783 SRDELNKQTQSVVLL
+1783 SRDELNKQTQSVALL

-1839 LTDDAQALK
+1839 LTDNVQALK

-1873 RLKTECSGLER
+1873 CLKTERSGLER
-1884 LQGILQEK
+1884 LQVILQEK
-1892 DEALRQKDTLV
+1892 DEALRQKDALV
-1903 QQLNDSMAEL
+1903 QQLNDSLAEL
-1913 DKMLKQKTD
+1913 DTMLKQKTD

-1934 EDSVCR
+1934 EESVCR
-1940 LRDQVDSSGLEV
+1940 LRGQVDSSGLEV

-2006 KLNNTL
+2006 KLNNAL
-2012 QAQTSEVEDL
+2012 QAQISEVEDL
-2022 KRVLGQ
+2022 QRVLGQ
-2028 KDVALSDQFKCL
+2028 KDAALSDQFKCL

-2072 SLSTDSEHLKKSA
+2072 SLSTESEHLKKSA

-2128 DSARQRERASS
+2128 DSASQRERASS
-2139 TTETLRS
+2139 STEALRS

-2163 KLSKEKDE
+2163 KLSQEKDE
-2171 ALVSHQANVSLL
+2171 ALVSHQAKVSLL

-2214 LHAINSQYSLQNKNT
+2214 LHAINSQYSLQNKHT

-2285 ENRCHQMRL
+2285 ESRCHQMQL
-2294 QMEEECSSLKEM
+2294 QMEEESSSLKEM
-2306 MERVTSERDGIQTKV
+2306 MERVTSERDGLQTKV
-2321 SVQDQEL
+2321 SVKDEEL
-2328 CQLKENLQKVEQV
+2328 CQLKENVQKVEQV

-2366 LKSVENE
+2366 LKSIENE
-2373 MKSKDIKVDAL
+2373 MKSKDVKVDAL

-2395 ALASSAIRQGSDQ
+2395 ALASAAIRQGSDQ

-2432 KEFENSRLKEALNA
+2432 KEFENSHLREALNA
-2446 AQHQLHALLQKR
+2446 AQHQFHTLLQKR

-2472 SDEQVSLQN
+2472 SDDQMSLQN
-2481 MITRLEASHQG
+2481 MITRLEESHQG

-2505 AHLKRTEQMLHEG
+2505 AHLKRTEQMLNEG
-2518 ERCSDEKDHQTALLQ
+2518 ERCSDEKEQQTALLQ

-2548 RAKDAAV
+2548 RAEEAAV
-2555 TLSCLNSELR
+2555 TLSCLNSELG
-2565 EKGDQIGRMNIQ
+2565 EKGEQIGRMNIQ
-2577 ISQQLLLLAD
+2577 ISQQQQ

-2609 RIKTREEN
+2609 RIKAREEN

-2630 HATSAKRF
+2630 HKTSAKRS
-2638 EEISQQLHE
+2638 EEISQELRE

-2652 QAELEAATS
+2652 RAELEA

-2676 LVTATKEKDAT
+2676 LVVATKEKDAA
-2687 KRKLQA
+2687 KKKLQA

-2698 KELLRKVEQYE
+2698 KELLKKVEQYE
-2709 AQTEENAEVLRL
+2709 TQTEENAGVLRL

-2731 ARAAAERHEQHI
+2731 ARAAAELHEQHI

-2751 ETEGQIT
+2751 ETE
-2758 EQKAQS
+2758 EQLIEHKAQS

-2779 EKEQRLSQTLQTLT
+2779 EKEQSLSQTLQTLA
-2793 EKSFL
+2793 EKSSL
-2798 LEQLQAGAAEKDAAA
+2798 LEQLQASAAEKDAAS
-2813 EQERKDWMQKLE
+2813 EQERKDWMQE
-2825 QLQKEIQNASSTA
+2825 VDQLQKEIQNTSSTA
-2838 SAAVE
+2838 CAAVVE
-2843 EAEKELAQVT
+2843 MEKELAQVT

-2867 LARKETTKKAHE
+2867 LARKETVKKAHE

-2893 EYQALL
+2893 ECQALS

-2909 NALQFNFEKK
+2909 NAVQFNFEKK

-2955 KTMGEREIQ
+2955 KTMVERE
-2964 SQSLPN
+2964 SRPHLLPN

-2976 NLKSQIGKMYEE
+2976 NLKSQIGKMHEE

-2996 TVGEQGAEALKSKLL
+2996 TVGEQGAKALKSQLL
-3011 TAEKHLE
+3011 TAEKLLE
-3018 EAQAEIKEKTDQA
+3018 EARAEIKEKTDQA
-3031 EERRDAL
+3031 EERQEAL
-3038 KAFELRVQQEKH
+3038 KAFQLRGQQEKQ
-3050 VLISEKDALESRLNL
+3050 VLIREKEALESRLTL
-3065 LESALQHHTETA
+3065 PESELQQHTET
-3077 AALEETRLQCA
+3077 LEETRLQRA
-3088 EKQRSLDVLKR
+3088 ERQRSLDVLTQ
-3099 EQAEAT
+3099 EQAEAV
-3105 ALISE
+3105 ALITE

-3123 EFAKDKTCAVCK
+3123 EFAKDKTCEACK
-3135 TRRDDQD
+3135 TRQDDQD

-3151 ENLQIKL
+3151 ENLQVKL
-3158 KEREEAFLM
+3158 KEREEALLM

-3209 SQHNGTVNDQDN
+3209 SQQNGAQGSDQDN

-3244 ENSALKQDVKRQ
+3244 ENSTLKQDIKRQ
-3256 ADKERAKE
+3256 ADKEQAKE

-3277 KRQNMELESSASSAS
+3277 KCQNKELESSASSAS
-3292 RDKDRLRGEVDQ
+3292 RDKDKLRGEVDQ
-3304 LLSDNHSLSAACDSL
+3304 LLGDNHSLSAACDSL

-3363 SLLQSYENISSEM
+3363 SLLQSYENISSQM
-3376 EKMRQVLEATKRDQ
+3376 EKMRQLLEATKRDR
-3390 QEAIK
+3390 QEAIQR
-3395 KAHHLEAERDV
+3395 AHHLEAERDD
-3406 LEKQVAKLEEE
+3406 LEKQVENLEEE
-3417 QEGIK
+3417 HEGIQ

-3437 ELEEE
+3437 QLEEE

-3447 RELTELTEN
+3447 RELMELTEK
-3456 HRTEVSELTDR
+3456 HRREASELADR

-3482 EELDEKLSELHSE
+3482 EELDEKLSKLHSE
-3495 NKEMAAKLEEAT
+3495 NKEMAAKLEEST
-3507 YTLEKASTESK
+3507 YTLEKASMESK
-3518 TYTSSVQLKLDEA
+3518 TYSSSMQLKLDEA

-3550 AQMEVNNSLQKE
+3550 AQMEINNSLQKE
-3562 KQSLC
+3562 KQNLC
-3567 QQLEKMQ
+3567 QQIEKMQ
-3574 NDHELQLGKKDVVI
+3574 NDQESQLGKKDVVI
-3588 QELRDVISGHSQE
+3588 QELKDVISGHSQE
-3601 TVSLNEKVRILED
+3601 TVSLSEKVRILED

-3647 SEKIDELTESIALL
+3647 SEKIDELTESVALL
-3661 QAQKM
+3661 QAQNM
-3666 ELSSQLAATKDMNN
+3666 ELNSQLAATKDMNN
-3680 QVRQEKEEEQLRL
+3680 HIRQEKEEEQLRL

-3702 TVQRG
+3702 TAQRG

-3754 AVAEELKRELK
+3754 AVAEELKREVT
-3765 KSSEELSALQQKCGR
+3765 KSSEELSASQQKCSR

-3786 VQRDL
+3786 VHRNL
-3791 LLQAKEKLLSVESER
+3791 LQQAKEKLLSVESER
-3806 DQMASHV
+3806 DRMASHA

-3827 TQPVQKTDS
+3827 NQPVPKTDS

-3841 FVFQQQIEELILSK
+3841 LVLQQQIEELIFSG
-3855 DGESKKVDELKRQLD
+3855 DQESKKVDELMGQLD
-3870 SKDGEMNALKR
+3870 SKDGEMNALKQ
-3881 AMKTN
+3881 AMTTN
-3886 EAKLSALSSSP
+3886 EAKLSALSASP

-3914 NEKDNQ
+3914 NEKDSQ

-3931 LEDMRVKDKE
+3931 LEDMRGKDKE

-3990 VKDLSDHVERLEED
+3990 LGELSDHVERLEED
-4004 KNVQNRQLSD
+4004 KNLRNRQLSD
-4014 GEDAVSRMQLKLQHT
+4014 GEEAVSQMQLKLQQT
-4029 EKINADA
+4029 EKIHADS

-4050 QADSERLEGITVH
+4050 QADSERLGGITAH

-4089 IQQLQAN
+4089 IEQLQAN
-4096 HRSQAAA
+4096 YRSQAAA
-4103 YEDRLASLGHRRE
+4103 YEDRLASLGHQKE
-4116 AAVKELRR
+4116 AAAKELRR
-4124 LEAKLRHLQVQVDR
+4124 LEAKLRHLQIQVDR

-4148 KMESFKESMASLQS
+4148 KMESFKKSMASLQS

-4171 RTLATTGGKDG
+4171 RAPATTGGKDG
-4182 AASGERLVSKGMK
+4182 AASGERLVSKGLK

-4253 QKAAAEKRHRETRL
+4253 QKAAAQKQHRETRL
-4267 EIQRRGE
+4267 EVQRRGE
-4274 ESGALAAEISQLKDR
+4274 ESSALAAEVSQLRDR

-4302 QRSATNE
+4302 QRSATIE

-4316 QDAVAVKA
+4316 QDAVALKA

-4330 QQNLLSQRTLTDG
+4330 QQNLLSQRTLADG
-4343 LQEQIQLLEKEKK
+4343 LQEQIQLLEKEKN
-4356 QMSAEAKDKGK
+4356 QMSVEAKDKDK
-4367 SQIDAF
+4367 SRIDAF

-4402 QKLSE
+4402 QKLAE

-4448 EELRETRAALNKVE
+4448 EELRETRAALNKAE

-4473 MLAKQRDVLLLK
+4473 MLAKQRDALLLK
-4485 INALESKDS
+4485 RNALDSKDS
-4494 HAELNKLLDQLSKA
+4494 HAELSELVDQLSKA

-4516 TQAVLENS
+4516 TQAVLESS
-4524 AHSRQL
+4524 ARSRQL
-4530 AAFSR
+4530 AAFSK

-4541 DERDRLMEELSKAK
+4541 NERDRLMEELSKAK
-4555 RAVDTRQ
+4555 RVVDTRQ
-4562 GSNVEASTGVKRCEG
+4562 GSNVEASAGVKRCEG

-4584 SEAKTRLHTKE
+4584 SEAV
-4595 SAQTLQKSQSLG
+4595 SG
-4607 ASDRDVSDVE
+4607 ASR
-4617 VKDTGTAQE
+4617 
-4626 QLVAGGGSGSEE
+4626 
-4638 LVGRL
+4638 
-4643 QAERVQLHSNLQ
+4643 
-4655 RCMYEIQQRDQ
+4655 
-4666 YFQQLNQKLQQAA
+4666 
-4679 EEKAT
+4679 
-4684 VTSQLRVVS
+4684 
-4693 QTLRDTQTRCQ
+4693 
-4704 WLEGQ
+4704 
-4709 VQGHSQGAAYAEVAP
+4709 
-4724 GAPQERSNTP
+4724 
-4734 VGEERAEAN
+4734 
-4743 QLRERL
+4743 
-4749 LEVEQS
+4749 
-4755 LADERVRRESAEEAL
+4755 
-4770 RLSEDRVKSLS
+4770 
-4781 RDAQR
+4781 
-4786 DVSIDMDTEEEWGA
+4786 
-4800 ASLDPSQPLMAQKVT
+4800 
-4815 GGVLACRRWLRGRSL
+4815 
-4830 YFSRLLTS
+4830 
-4838 RARSRYFFLFYLFFL
+4838 
-4853 HVLVFMCLSSAL
+4853 

>member
-1 MLKWF
+1 
-6 SGEEAE
+6 
-12 SGSVGPGSSPAAAPG
+12 
-27 ETAVE
+27 
-32 EMAERLTHTERLV
+32 
-45 AQLKEM
+45 
-51 IREKD
+51 
-56 AVLCSKDD
+56 
-64 QLKAEKEASEAKLS
+64 
-78 KLRLQNK
+78 
-85 AKVTSLTIQ
+85 
-94 LEELRRQ
+94 
-101 QGGPDTPTRSKKGS
+101 
-115 SEGADQASRGKIVLL
+115 
-130 KKKVEELEQ
+130 
-139 QLAQR
+139 
-144 VEELD
+144 
-149 NKRKEVES
+149 
-157 QRLRGEEMDAM
+157 
-168 LIERDRKLTEKE
+168 
-180 AYIVHLQTA
+180 
-189 LSGDQSFTPAP
+189 
-200 AQTSEASGAVQELQ
+200 
-214 LLVQSLTRKVG
+214 
-225 ESEERYSLLQEQS
+225 
-238 ESLKELLVTEKE
+238 
-250 QYTRKEI
+250 
-257 MYKENIQTFK
+257 
-267 DIIIQ
+267 
-272 KDNQLMEV
+272 
-280 SQMHE
+280 
-285 QELFKLA
+285 
-292 AKSDASAD
+292 
-300 LEQLLKALKQK
+300 
-311 LHEKEEVLL
+311 
-320 GKTQVINVLQGEVDG
+320 
-335 RDQQIKDLMERLRRL
+335 
-350 QVERESLEAKME
+350 
-362 AEKHVMRAQLRDM
+362 
-375 MEKQRAEIQRLSEQ
+375 
-389 HQAQLAQTQ
+389 
-398 QELLGQMEELRRA
+398 
-411 TVAAPSTSREASG
+411 
-424 SERAPV
+424 
-430 DAASV
+430 
-435 QRIAELEAQAK
+435 
-446 QKTEDASRSEAKF
+446 
-459 LKMKAWSKSRIRQ
+459 
-472 LEEELKKIQAGDAH
+472 
-486 LDLISLQSRITALEE
+486 
-501 EREENLCK
+501 
-509 LEQYDELQAKNE
+509 
-521 MLQAKLAAYEEQQR
+521 
-535 TLQADL
+535 
-541 EQFTK
+541 
-546 RAASQASESGS
+546 
-557 ADDAQSQVLEWQE
+557 
-570 MVAEAATARERAKE
+570 
-584 EKAAMALRISH
+584 
-595 MEEEREELI
+595 
-604 EDDWFFPGCSDSAL
+604 
-618 ETRQQEL
+618 
-625 EEELAQARGLGQHRA
+625 
-640 KKPAAPSQR
+640 
-649 SLQEDFEFDG
+649 
-659 QSQFQDPRST
+659 
-669 SESTTPMEGENM
+669 
-681 GDGLRS
+681 
-687 VVEELELERNQLQ
+687 
-700 EQILSLEERCQD
+700 
-712 LEDRLQLQAR
+712 
-722 VETLQVTFDV
+722 
-732 DEDEQPFWVSQ
+732 
-743 NELEKLQSQLA
+743 
-754 SVRHQQSRD
+754 
-763 AEKHQ
+763 
-768 LLVTSLN
+768 
-775 EQLQGLS
+775 
-782 DMQESLE
+782 
-789 SSLVE
+789 
-794 KENTLAKTSEKLEL
+794 
-808 VSSLRESLSLKE
+808 
-820 TQFKEVSDK
+820 
-829 LLQTE
+829 
-834 QSLENISQKCSGSEK
+834 
-849 QCGELKSEVTDLTQK
+849 KSEVTDLTQK

-972 EVSILRESQ
+972 E
-981 NSDQRTLENKITEL
+981 
-995 MENLK
+995 
-1000 DTEMELLKA
+1000 
-1009 RDLRDSKTAEVE
+1009 
-1021 TLVKQADDDKKA
+1021 
-1033 IQELRGEIQKQ
+1033 
-1044 LQSHCHHLSECE
+1044 
-1056 MHIASLKEQL
+1056 IASLKEQL

-1208 NLEALTGEF
+1208 NLEALT
-1217 EMQKQNVHQLKEQVT
+1217 
-1232 SALDSN
+1232 
-1238 ASYQNQVQ
+1238 
-1246 QLSAEAARLQQEL
+1246 AEAARLQQEL

-1308 SELSRVMEQSSHSS
+1308 SEL
-1322 SEILLEKTNE
+1322 
-1332 CNRLQRS
+1332 
-1339 LREEGEKVAQLQ
+1339 
-1351 GRVQSL
+1351 
-1357 TSKVDQLQSDVAGKD
+1357 
-1372 GTLGNLQMTMEAQQ
+1372 
-1386 KRLMQLQ
+1386 Q

-1416 KSEASNHK
+1416 KSEAICKQKPSRFESNTH
-1424 ITVCSLQAEA
+1424 
-1434 ESLREQHSQVCQQIK
+1434 
-1449 NGEETLRNVKHQCQK
+1449 
-1464 HKEELNV
+1464 
-1471 TNETIKSLTEQIGVL
+1471 
-1486 EGNARELESDAELRR
+1486 
-1501 GEVVKLQSHIQA
+1501 
-1513 ATEENHQL
+1513 
-1521 RAACESKEKELAHHS
+1521 
-1536 QVLLDLNG
+1536 
-1544 QLEKALE
+1544 
-1551 QNSSFSA
+1551 
-1558 TVNILTENN
+1558 
-1567 QRLQEELAQK
+1567 RLQEELAQK

-1604 DRQAIDRLLKEKE
+1604 DRQEKE

-1628 VLQES
+1628 
-1633 EQSNSAGLLQKTNEC
+1633 
-1648 EALSKV
+1648 
-1654 LKEKEGW
+1654 
-1661 LQNLRE
+1661 
-1667 EADGLKKQ
+1667 
-1675 VAELTEMFTQK
+1675 
-1686 EQTALAQRSQL
+1686 
-1697 EDKQNELL
+1697 
-1705 QLHDAIRVLQEQE
+1705 VLQEQE

-1806 ERAREMEVRVQKL
+1806 ERAREME
-1819 ADEHR
+1819 
-1824 LLTRELEQRNAEATD
+1824 
-1839 LTDDAQALK
+1839 
-1848 EQSAAFKSEL
+1848 
-1858 QKTVTAL
+1858 
-1865 ARSQEEVT
+1865 
-1873 RLKTECSGLER
+1873 
-1884 LQGILQEK
+1884 
-1892 DEALRQKDTLV
+1892 
-1903 QQLNDSMAEL
+1903 
-1913 DKMLKQKTD
+1913 
-1922 DAVGQS
+1922 
-1928 AKISDL
+1928 
-1934 EDSVCR
+1934 
-1940 LRDQVDSSGLEV
+1940 
-1952 STLQHSLKQKEELSL
+1952 
-1967 EWQSQSAAAVQTLG
+1967 
-1981 TNLQAKEVEC
+1981 
-1991 SSLKEKVFHL
+1991 
-2001 EESVE
+2001 
-2006 KLNNTL
+2006 
-2012 QAQTSEVEDL
+2012 
-2022 KRVLGQ
+2022 
-2028 KDVALSDQFKCL
+2028 
-2040 QDVQRRADEAL
+2040 
-2051 LFKTQF
+2051 
-2057 TESAELVSQLQSQLH
+2057 
-2072 SLSTDSEHLKKSA
+2072 
-2085 EETQSAFNNL
+2085 
-2095 REKYAANLEELQDAR
+2095 
-2110 RQLSQRMDEV
+2110 
-2120 SGLQKLLD
+2120 
-2128 DSARQRERASS
+2128 
-2139 TTETLRS
+2139 
-2146 ELSAVCQKLEE
+2146 
-2157 AEDLNA
+2157 
-2163 KLSKEKDE
+2163 
-2171 ALVSHQANVSLL
+2171 
-2183 TVEIEKLKSQY
+2183 
-2194 LQVATQL
+2194 
-2201 NVLTENLEQREMA
+2201 
-2214 LHAINSQYSLQNKNT
+2214 
-2229 SQLVSEMQKLEEV
+2229 LVSEMQKLEEV

-2306 MERVTSERDGIQTKV
+2306 MERVTSERDGIQTK
-2321 SVQDQEL
+2321 
-2328 CQLKENLQKVEQV
+2328 
-2341 LQDSERE
+2341 
-2348 WLFVLDREK
+2348 
-2357 QEKNLLVEQ
+2357 
-2366 LKSVENE
+2366 
-2373 MKSKDIKVDAL
+2373 
-2384 KQDLDGLQEKL
+2384 
-2395 ALASSAIRQGSDQ
+2395 
-2408 LSAKELEASV
+2408 
-2418 SRVQL
+2418 
-2423 EKVLASVQE
+2423 E

-2446 AQHQLHALLQKR
+2446 AQHQLHALLQ
-2458 GFSICAPGERSPAL
+2458 
-2472 SDEQVSLQN
+2472 N
-2481 MITRLEASHQG
+2481 
-2492 EVDTLNSDLNQTV
+2492 
-2505 AHLKRTEQMLHEG
+2505 
-2518 ERCSDEKDHQTALLQ
+2518 
-2533 TKVEQ
+2533 
-2538 LQSQLSAEVE
+2538 
-2548 RAKDAAV
+2548 
-2555 TLSCLNSELR
+2555 
-2565 EKGDQIGRMNIQ
+2565 
-2577 ISQQLLLLAD
+2577 QQLLLLAD

-2813 EQERKDWMQKLE
+2813 EQ
-2825 QLQKEIQNASSTA
+2825 LQKEIQNASSTA

-2843 EAEKELAQVT
+2843 EAEKELA
-2853 HEKTKLEKKVHAAL
+2853 
-2867 LARKETTKKAHE
+2867 
-2879 REKKLTQELTELKE
+2879 
-2893 EYQALL
+2893 
-2899 EQQRQQTNDL
+2899 
-2909 NALQFNFEKK
+2909 
-2919 VKEVEELNKTSLSDQ
+2919 Q

-3110 LKDEISSANKKLA
+3110 LKDEISSANKKL
-3123 EFAKDKTCAVCK
+3123 
-3135 TRRDDQD
+3135 
-3142 GPCFSCQRH
+3142 
-3151 ENLQIKL
+3151 
-3158 KEREEAFLM
+3158 
-3167 SKAQLSEK
+3167 
-3175 EELIAALEL
+3175 
-3184 QLQQQIGAHE
+3184 
-3194 ASMERVKTEAAELQR
+3194 
-3209 SQHNGTVNDQDN
+3209 
-3221 QSKIAALT
+3221 
-3229 RKLQAALLSRKELIK
+3229 QAALLSRKELIK

-3417 QEGIK
+3417 QE
-3422 EKMRKFSKEKLCKVE
+3422 KLCKVE

-3601 TVSLNEKVRILED
+3601 TVSLNEK
-3614 DKSLLQEELE
+3614 EELE

-3855 DGESKKVDELKRQLD
+3855 DGE
-3870 SKDGEMNALKR
+3870 
-3881 AMKTN
+3881 
-3886 EAKLSALSSSP
+3886 
-3897 GGAEASSLWNH
+3897 
-3908 LYQKAL
+3908 
-3914 NEKDNQ
+3914 
-3920 LLEQGFVIKRF
+3920 I
-3931 LEDMRVKDKE
+3931 
-3941 MNDLRVTHLK
+3941 
-3951 LERTINE
+3951 
-3958 YSVAAAAQ
+3958 AAAAQ

-4148 KMESFKESMASLQS
+4148 KMESFKESMASLQ
-4162 ERERLISQQ
+4162 
-4171 RTLATTGGKDG
+4171 
-4182 AASGERLVSKGMK
+4182 
-4195 QEIRKLLNQMDDLN
+4195 
-4209 SENAMLRAQLVRYR
+4209 
-4223 EDLNQVLSLKDNQ
+4223 
-4236 LKVLL
+4236 
-4241 QKQQDVIRNLEH
+4241 
-4253 QKAAAEKRHRETRL
+4253 
-4267 EIQRRGE
+4267 
-4274 ESGALAAEISQLKDR
+4274 
-4289 VATQE
+4289 
-4294 AEILTLRN
+4294 
-4302 QRSATNE
+4302 
-4309 GRVIADL
+4309 
-4316 QDAVAVKA
+4316 
-4324 AECSHL
+4324 
-4330 QQNLLSQRTLTDG
+4330 
-4343 LQEQIQLLEKEKK
+4343 
-4356 QMSAEAKDKGK
+4356 
-4367 SQIDAF
+4367 
-4373 GREVE
+4373 
-4378 GMRRERETAEQ
+4378 
-4389 RAAELAKDQLQLQ
+4389 
-4402 QKLSE
+4402 
-4407 SDTRSRNTRLQ
+4407 
-4418 NESLCKAMAALQDDR
+4418 
-4433 DQLIEDFKTLRNRYD
+4433 
-4448 EELRETRAALNKVE
+4448 
-4462 RSLQDASSDLA
+4462 
-4473 MLAKQRDVLLLK
+4473 
-4485 INALESKDS
+4485 
-4494 HAELNKLLDQLSKA
+4494 
-4508 LSEKERDL
+4508 
-4516 TQAVLENS
+4516 
-4524 AHSRQL
+4524 
-4530 AAFSR
+4530 
-4535 SMGSLQ
+4535 
-4541 DERDRLMEELSKAK
+4541 
-4555 RAVDTRQ
+4555 
-4562 GSNVEASTGVKRCEG
+4562 
-4577 IGVNGVQ
+4577 
-4584 SEAKTRLHTKE
+4584 
-4595 SAQTLQKSQSLG
+4595 
-4607 ASDRDVSDVE
+4607 
-4617 VKDTGTAQE
+4617 
-4626 QLVAGGGSGSEE
+4626 
-4638 LVGRL
+4638 
-4643 QAERVQLHSNLQ
+4643 
-4655 RCMYEIQQRDQ
+4655 
-4666 YFQQLNQKLQQAA
+4666 
-4679 EEKAT
+4679 
-4684 VTSQLRVVS
+4684 
-4693 QTLRDTQTRCQ
+4693 
-4704 WLEGQ
+4704 
-4709 VQGHSQGAAYAEVAP
+4709 
-4724 GAPQERSNTP
+4724 
-4734 VGEERAEAN
+4734 
-4743 QLRERL
+4743 
-4749 LEVEQS
+4749 
-4755 LADERVRRESAEEAL
+4755 
-4770 RLSEDRVKSLS
+4770 
-4781 RDAQR
+4781 
-4786 DVSIDMDTEEEWGA
+4786 
-4800 ASLDPSQPLMAQKVT
+4800 
-4815 GGVLACRRWLRGRSL
+4815 
-4830 YFSRLLTS
+4830 
-4838 RARSRYFFLFYLFFL
+4838 
-4853 HVLVFMCLSSAL
+4853 

>member
-1 MLKWF
+1 MYF
-6 SGEEAE
+6 
-12 SGSVGPGSSPAAAPG
+12 
-27 ETAVE
+27 
-32 EMAERLTHTERLV
+32 
-45 AQLKEM
+45 
-51 IREKD
+51 IF
-56 AVLCSKDD
+56 
-64 QLKAEKEASEAKLS
+64 LS
-78 KLRLQNK
+78 Q
-85 AKVTSLTIQ
+85 
-94 LEELRRQ
+94 
-101 QGGPDTPTRSKKGS
+101 
-115 SEGADQASRGKIVLL
+115 
-130 KKKVEELEQ
+130 
-139 QLAQR
+139 
-144 VEELD
+144 
-149 NKRKEVES
+149 
-157 QRLRGEEMDAM
+157 
-168 LIERDRKLTEKE
+168 
-180 AYIVHLQTA
+180 
-189 LSGDQSFTPAP
+189 
-200 AQTSEASGAVQELQ
+200 
-214 LLVQSLTRKVG
+214 
-225 ESEERYSLLQEQS
+225 
-238 ESLKELLVTEKE
+238 
-250 QYTRKEI
+250 
-257 MYKENIQTFK
+257 
-267 DIIIQ
+267 
-272 KDNQLMEV
+272 
-280 SQMHE
+280 
-285 QELFKLA
+285 
-292 AKSDASAD
+292 
-300 LEQLLKALKQK
+300 
-311 LHEKEEVLL
+311 
-320 GKTQVINVLQGEVDG
+320 
-335 RDQQIKDLMERLRRL
+335 
-350 QVERESLEAKME
+350 
-362 AEKHVMRAQLRDM
+362 
-375 MEKQRAEIQRLSEQ
+375 
-389 HQAQLAQTQ
+389 
-398 QELLGQMEELRRA
+398 
-411 TVAAPSTSREASG
+411 
-424 SERAPV
+424 
-430 DAASV
+430 
-435 QRIAELEAQAK
+435 
-446 QKTEDASRSEAKF
+446 
-459 LKMKAWSKSRIRQ
+459 
-472 LEEELKKIQAGDAH
+472 
-486 LDLISLQSRITALEE
+486 
-501 EREENLCK
+501 
-509 LEQYDELQAKNE
+509 
-521 MLQAKLAAYEEQQR
+521 
-535 TLQADL
+535 
-541 EQFTK
+541 
-546 RAASQASESGS
+546 
-557 ADDAQSQVLEWQE
+557 
-570 MVAEAATARERAKE
+570 
-584 EKAAMALRISH
+584 
-595 MEEEREELI
+595 
-604 EDDWFFPGCSDSAL
+604 
-618 ETRQQEL
+618 
-625 EEELAQARGLGQHRA
+625 
-640 KKPAAPSQR
+640 
-649 SLQEDFEFDG
+649 
-659 QSQFQDPRST
+659 
-669 SESTTPMEGENM
+669 
-681 GDGLRS
+681 
-687 VVEELELERNQLQ
+687 
-700 EQILSLEERCQD
+700 
-712 LEDRLQLQAR
+712 
-722 VETLQVTFDV
+722 
-732 DEDEQPFWVSQ
+732 
-743 NELEKLQSQLA
+743 
-754 SVRHQQSRD
+754 
-763 AEKHQ
+763 
-768 LLVTSLN
+768 
-775 EQLQGLS
+775 
-782 DMQESLE
+782 
-789 SSLVE
+789 
-794 KENTLAKTSEKLEL
+794 
-808 VSSLRESLSLKE
+808 
-820 TQFKEVSDK
+820 
-829 LLQTE
+829 
-834 QSLENISQKCSGSEK
+834 
-849 QCGELKSEVTDLTQK
+849 
-864 LSLLKEKTQKQEVTI
+864 TQKQEVTI

-925 LEKDKEISV
+925 LEKDREISA

-945 LIALKQDLKMKED
+945 LITLKQDLKMKED
-958 NLIQVENALSKAER
+958 NLIQVENALTKADR
-972 EVSILRESQ
+972 EVNILRESQ
-981 NSDQRTLENKITEL
+981 NSDQQTLENKITEL
-995 MENLK
+995 AENLK

-1021 TLVKQADDDKKA
+1021 TLMKQADDDNKA

-1044 LQSHCHHLSECE
+1044 MQSHCHHLSECE
-1056 MHIASLKEQL
+1056 IHIASLKEQL
-1066 MSSAQKLQEALEL
+1066 MSSTQKLQETLEL

-1128 EDIIRGEMKEKEQ
+1128 ENIIRGEMKEKEE

-1151 EAGAQVEEERQR
+1151 EAGAQVGEERQR

-1168 KTRDSEREKMSSD
+1168 KTRDSEMEKMSSD

-1246 QLSAEAARLQQEL
+1246 QLSAEAVRLQQEL

-1265 ISELRC
+1265 ISELGC
-1271 EKESLRDEVS
+1271 EKESLQDKVS
-1281 VLERQVSQNST
+1281 VLEREVSENST
-1292 VIEALQK
+1292 VIKALQK

-1308 SELSRVMEQSSHSS
+1308 AELNRVMEQSSHSS

-1332 CNRLQRS
+1332 CNQLQRS
-1339 LREEGEKVAQLQ
+1339 LREEGEKVAHLQ
-1351 GRVQSL
+1351 ERVQSL
-1357 TSKVDQLQSDVAGKD
+1357 ASEVDRLRSDMAEKD
-1372 GTLGNLQMTMEAQQ
+1372 GTLGNLQMTKEAQQ
-1386 KRLMQLQ
+1386 KQLMQLQ

-1402 LREKEEVWKENQCL
+1402 LREKEEVWKENERL
-1416 KSEASNHK
+1416 KSEVGNHK
-1424 ITVCSLQAEA
+1424 ITVCGLQAEA
-1434 ESLREQHSQVCQQIK
+1434 ESLREKHSQACQQIK

-1471 TNETIKSLTEQIGVL
+1471 TNQTIKSLTEQIGVL

-1501 GEVVKLQSHIQA
+1501 GEVAKLQSHIQA
-1513 ATEENHQL
+1513 ATDENHQL

-1536 QVLLDLNG
+1536 QVLLNLNG

-1604 DRQAIDRLLKEKE
+1604 DRQAIDSLSKDKE
-1617 ELATAADGFKK
+1617 ELATTADGLKK

-1667 EADGLKKQ
+1667 EADGWKKQ

-1686 EQTALAQRSQL
+1686 EQTVLEQQSQL
-1697 EDKQNELL
+1697 DDKQNELL
-1705 QLHDAIRVLQEQE
+1705 QLHDTIRVLQEQE
-1718 SVLRSGIME
+1718 AVLRSGIME
-1727 KDALIQQGAEER
+1727 KDVLIQRGAEER
-1739 QVYQREISREKSV
+1739 QVYQSEINREKSV

-1768 EAQLQ
+1768 EAKLQ
-1773 LQQREEEFQM
+1773 LQHREEEFQM
-1783 SRDELNKQTQSVVLL
+1783 SRGELNKQTQSVVLL
-1798 SSQLGEAN
+1798 SSQLGEAK

-1824 LLTRELEQRNAEATD
+1824 LLTRELEQRNAEATH
-1839 LTDDAQALK
+1839 LTDDVQALK
-1848 EQSAAFKSEL
+1848 EQSAALKSEL

-1884 LQGILQEK
+1884 LQVTLQEK

-1903 QQLNDSMAEL
+1903 QQLNDSRAEL
-1913 DKMLKQKTD
+1913 DEMLKQKTD

-1940 LRDQVDSSGLEV
+1940 LRDQVDSSDLEV

-2001 EESVE
+2001 EESLE

-2012 QAQTSEVEDL
+2012 QAQISEVEDL

-2028 KDVALSDQFKCL
+2028 KDAALSDQFKCL

-2072 SLSTDSEHLKKSA
+2072 SLSTDSEHLKRSA
-2085 EETQSAFNNL
+2085 EEKQSAFNNL
-2095 REKYAANLEELQDAR
+2095 REKYAANLEELQEAR
-2110 RQLSQRMDEV
+2110 RQLSQGMDEV

-2128 DSARQRERASS
+2128 DSASQHERASS

-2163 KLSKEKDE
+2163 KLSKEKEE
-2171 ALVSHQANVSLL
+2171 ALASHQANVSLL

-2214 LHAINSQYSLQNKNT
+2214 LHAINSQYSLQNKHT

-2294 QMEEECSSLKEM
+2294 QMEEESSSLKEM
-2306 MERVTSERDGIQTKV
+2306 MERVTSERDGLQTKV
-2321 SVQDQEL
+2321 SVKDEEL
-2328 CQLKENLQKVEQV
+2328 CELKENVQKVEQV

-2373 MKSKDIKVDAL
+2373 MKSKDVKVDAL

-2395 ALASSAIRQGSDQ
+2395 AVASSAIRQGSDQ

-2432 KEFENSRLKEALNA
+2432 KEFENSHLKEALNA
-2446 AQHQLHALLQKR
+2446 AQHQLHTLLQKR
-2458 GFSICAPGERSPAL
+2458 GFSICAPDERSP
-2472 SDEQVSLQN
+2472 DEQVSLQN
-2481 MITRLEASHQG
+2481 MITRLKESHQG

-2505 AHLKRTEQMLHEG
+2505 AHLKRAEQMLNEG
-2518 ERCSDEKDHQTALLQ
+2518 ERCSHEKDQQTALLQ

-2548 RAKDAAV
+2548 RAQDAAV
-2555 TLSCLNSELR
+2555 TLSCLNSDLQ
-2565 EKGDQIGRMNIQ
+2565 EKGEHIGRMNIQ
-2577 ISQQLLLLAD
+2577 INQQLLLLAD
-2587 LSQQLLDK
+2587 LSQLLDK
-2595 DASIAQVMESAANE
+2595 DASVAQVMESAANQ
-2609 RIKTREEN
+2609 RIKTCEEN
-2617 SAVVGQLQSLEQE
+2617 KAAVGQLQSSEPE
-2630 HATSAKRF
+2630 HKTSAKRF
-2638 EEISQQLHE
+2638 EELSQQLHE
-2647 QLSRL
+2647 QVSRL

-2687 KRKLQA
+2687 KKKLQA

-2698 KELLRKVEQYE
+2698 KELLKKVEQYE
-2709 AQTEENAEVLRL
+2709 TQTEENAEVLRL

-2751 ETEGQIT
+2751 ETEGHII

-2764 ERLQSEKQLLESTLN
+2764 ERLQAEKQLLESTLN
-2779 EKEQRLSQTLQTLT
+2779 EKEQCLSQTLQTLT
-2793 EKSFL
+2793 EKSSL
-2798 LEQLQAGAAEKDAAA
+2798 LEQLQASAAEKDAAS
-2813 EQERKDWMQKLE
+2813 EQERKDWMQKLD
-2825 QLQKEIQNASSTA
+2825 QLQKEIQNTSTTA
-2838 SAAVE
+2838 SAAVVE
-2843 EAEKELAQVT
+2843 MEKELAQVT

-2867 LARKETTKKAHE
+2867 LARKETAKKAHE

-2909 NALQFNFEKK
+2909 NAVQSNFETK

-2934 DELASLKQLMQ
+2934 GELASLKLLIQ

-2955 KTMGEREIQ
+2955 KTMVEREIQ
-2964 SQSLPN
+2964 SHSLPN

-2996 TVGEQGAEALKSKLL
+2996 TVGEQGAKVLKSKLL

-3018 EAQAEIKEKTDQA
+3018 DAQAEIKEKTHQA
-3031 EERRDAL
+3031 ETRQDAL
-3038 KAFELRVQQEKH
+3038 KALELRVQQEKQ
-3050 VLISEKDALESRLNL
+3050 VLISEKEALESRLNL
-3065 LESALQHHTETA
+3065 LESALQQHTETA
-3077 AALEETRLQCA
+3077 AALEETRLQLA
-3088 EKQRSLDVLKR
+3088 EKQRSLDALKR
-3099 EQAEAT
+3099 EQAEAV
-3105 ALISE
+3105 ALITE

-3123 EFAKDKTCAVCK
+3123 ESANDKTCEVCK
-3135 TRRDDQD
+3135 TRRDDED

-3151 ENLQIKL
+3151 ENLLIKL

-3167 SKAQLSEK
+3167 TKAQLSEK
-3175 EELIAALEL
+3175 EELVAALEM
-3184 QLQQQIGAHE
+3184 QLQRQIAAHE
-3194 ASMERVKTEAAELQR
+3194 ASMERVKAEAAELQR
-3209 SQHNGTVNDQDN
+3209 SQQNGAQGDDQDN
-3221 QSKIAALT
+3221 QSKVAALT

-3244 ENSALKQDVKRQ
+3244 ENSALKQDIKRQ
-3256 ADKERAKE
+3256 ADKEQAKD

-3277 KRQNMELESSASSAS
+3277 KRQNTELESSASSAS
-3292 RDKDRLRGEVDQ
+3292 RDKHKLRGEVDQ
-3304 LLSDNHSLSAACDSL
+3304 LLGDNHSLSAACDSL

-3363 SLLQSYENISSEM
+3363 SLLQSYENSSSEM
-3376 EKMRQVLEATKRDQ
+3376 EKMRQILEATKRDRE
-3390 QEAIK
+3390 EAIK

-3417 QEGIK
+3417 HEGIK
-3422 EKMRKFSKEKLCKVE
+3422 EKMRKFSKEKLRKVE
-3437 ELEEE
+3437 QLEEE

-3456 HRTEVSELTDR
+3456 HRREVSELTDR

-3472 AEICK
+3472 EEICK

-3507 YTLEKASTESK
+3507 YTLEKASMESK
-3518 TYTSSVQLKLDEA
+3518 TYTSSMQLRLDEA

-3550 AQMEVNNSLQKE
+3550 AQMEANNSLQKE
-3562 KQSLC
+3562 KQNLW
-3567 QQLEKMQ
+3567 QQIEKMQ
-3574 NDHELQLGKKDVVI
+3574 NDQELQLGKKDVVI
-3588 QELRDVISGHSQE
+3588 QELKDVISGHSQE

-3661 QAQKM
+3661 QAQNM
-3666 ELSSQLAATKDMNN
+3666 ELNSQLAATKDMNK

-3702 TVQRG
+3702 TAQRG

-3754 AVAEELKRELK
+3754 AMAEELKREWK
-3765 KSSEELSALQQKCGR
+3765 KSSEELSALQQKCSR

-3786 VQRDL
+3786 VQRNL
-3791 LLQAKEKLLSVESER
+3791 LQQAKEKLLSVESER

-3813 SQSSRRPDNQVLQE
+3813 SQSSRRPDNQVLRE

-3836 HVHKE
+3836 HVHNE

-3855 DGESKKVDELKRQLD
+3855 DRESKKVDELKRQLD

-3886 EAKLSALSSSP
+3886 EAKLSALSASP

-3914 NEKDNQ
+3914 NEKDSQ

-3941 MNDLRVTHLK
+3941 VNDLRATHLK

-3990 VKDLSDHVERLEED
+3990 VKDLSGHVERLEED
-4004 KNVQNRQLSD
+4004 KNVQKRQLSD
-4014 GEDAVSRMQLKLQHT
+4014 GEDALSQMQLKLQQT
-4029 EKINADA
+4029 EKMNAES
-4036 EAQLLLLRSQNDRL
+4036 EAQLLLLGSQNDRL

-4073 EIASLLSCRD
+4073 EITSLLSCRD

-4089 IQQLQAN
+4089 IEQLQAN
-4096 HRSQAAA
+4096 YRSQAAA
-4103 YEDRLASLGHRRE
+4103 YEDRLASLGHQKE
-4116 AAVKELRR
+4116 ASGKELRR
-4124 LEAKLRHLQVQVDR
+4124 LEAKLRHLQIQVDR

-4148 KMESFKESMASLQS
+4148 KMEAFKKSMASLQS

-4182 AASGERLVSKGMK
+4182 AASGERLVSKGLK

-4236 LKVLL
+4236 LKALL

-4267 EIQRRGE
+4267 EIQRRDGE
-4274 ESGALAAEISQLKDR
+4274 SSALAAETSQLKDR
-4289 VATQE
+4289 VAAQE

-4302 QRSATNE
+4302 QRSTTNE

-4330 QQNLLSQRTLTDG
+4330 QQDLLSQRTLTDG
-4343 LQEQIQLLEKEKK
+4343 LQEQIQLLEKEKN
-4356 QMSAEAKDKGK
+4356 QMSAEAKDKEK
-4367 SQIDAF
+4367 SRIDAF

-4389 RAAELAKDQLQLQ
+4389 KAAELAKDQLQLQ

-4407 SDTRSRNTRLQ
+4407 SDARSRNARLQ

-4433 DQLIEDFKTLRNRYD
+4433 DQLIEDFKTLRNKYD

-4541 DERDRLMEELSKAK
+4541 NERDRLMEELSKAK
-4555 RAVDTRQ
+4555 RVVETRQ
-4562 GSNVEASTGVKRCEG
+4562 GSNVEASAGVNRCEG
-4577 IGVNGVQ
+4577 IGADGVQ
-4584 SEAKTRLHTKE
+4584 SEAV
-4595 SAQTLQKSQSLG
+4595 SG
-4607 ASDRDVSDVE
+4607 ASR
-4617 VKDTGTAQE
+4617 
-4626 QLVAGGGSGSEE
+4626 
-4638 LVGRL
+4638 
-4643 QAERVQLHSNLQ
+4643 
-4655 RCMYEIQQRDQ
+4655 
-4666 YFQQLNQKLQQAA
+4666 
-4679 EEKAT
+4679 
-4684 VTSQLRVVS
+4684 
-4693 QTLRDTQTRCQ
+4693 
-4704 WLEGQ
+4704 
-4709 VQGHSQGAAYAEVAP
+4709 
-4724 GAPQERSNTP
+4724 
-4734 VGEERAEAN
+4734 
-4743 QLRERL
+4743 
-4749 LEVEQS
+4749 
-4755 LADERVRRESAEEAL
+4755 
-4770 RLSEDRVKSLS
+4770 
-4781 RDAQR
+4781 
-4786 DVSIDMDTEEEWGA
+4786 
-4800 ASLDPSQPLMAQKVT
+4800 
-4815 GGVLACRRWLRGRSL
+4815 
-4830 YFSRLLTS
+4830 
-4838 RARSRYFFLFYLFFL
+4838 
-4853 HVLVFMCLSSAL
+4853 